1 MKSTKQTMKE
11 KPCFLYI
18 DDEPI
23 TSYREV
29 IKKISSKDNKEKE
42 SALKTI
48 LGSMVNDDNYPQDLM
63 INVIH
68 HLTIVDD
75 INIKKLLFLF
85 WEVIDKHKPDGS
97 MKDEI
102 ILLCNGIRKDLD
114 SPNEYIRGRTLRLL
128 TKLPYKEILEN
139 VKAAVFENIKH
150 AHAYVR
156 SNAIM
161 CILSFIDNFGVDIVP
176 DSLPDDLKDIIL
188 KDNDTAT
195 RRNAYVLYSRISPME
210 SLSLTQEIMEN
221 NEISELGDLF
231 ALCIVENLRKLNK
244 IFPQRSSNFIH
255 LLLEL
260 SVHKSHSVLFE
271 IGSLLLEISSNPNV
285 VSSAVNILCSLLHE
299 ERDNNTLIIILKKL
313 YGIKNRHGEI
323 LQEQILTFANLINL
337 NYAIELRKLSFE
349 LIDELITES
358 TITQVFDKFINI
370 FTQLNSV
377 NESEFTIDLKNS
389 MLKCMLK
396 NIIKFP
402 QIDKMY
408 SLFVLEKNLTFK
420 KDKLYVYNQIK
431 SIRELFTVYSK
442 KDDEKCQNIIKE
454 MLNKIIKLFEEI
466 DQYEIME
473 TCIWILANYSTELS
487 LLKQTFDLI
496 MKNLGDLDFEN
507 YENENIL
514 QNIDEN
520 NNKSDSS
527 KRTITKTVVLPDGTY
542 GTVTEVLDVKE
553 IKKQKEIKYLRKF
566 LLETTFYFSA
576 NLVSGLTNI
585 IFKMKKLEFDK
596 YNIYYFNTINII
608 CSILKMKSKL
618 VYKDPDNTNHIQM
631 CLKFLLT
638 NNDTIYEEWNQYMQ
652 KYENSLK
659 IEQDKSKKE
668 EEQLYL
674 KKNKDFINN
683 QPDDFISFRHCK
695 MYDPDNFDVEDD
707 DNILNINKNTNLEKD
722 NDDDNIDEQN
732 SLLNSLSFGTNRET
746 SNKKR
751 RFIEVLSGSEDPLF
765 VESVVNIYTF
775 DLSIEFTIK
784 NKSKNALQNV
794 SLQLFVPKEFSIIE
808 KPPIF
813 NLEPNETVHVR
824 SSVKF
829 TKTINA
835 YIFGQISFNNFKGEN
850 SFLHLSG
857 LFIELLSTHK
867 ENISDLDFRKNWND
881 YTWEHNVMIVSRKKS
896 FSECI
901 KELMKGLKMTLV
913 FPKSIDLI
921 NDDYP
926 FMVANLFAKTKLGE
940 NALVNI
946 SVEKSKDNKIIGT
959 CVIRSKTKDFMTGL
973 GEKIKALIS

>member
-1 MKSTKQTMKE
+1 MKE
-11 KPCFLYI
+11 KPCYLYI

-23 TSYREV
+23 TSYRDV
-29 IKKISSKDNKEKE
+29 TKKIASKEFPEKGE
-42 SALKTI
+42 GLKTI

-63 INVIH
+63 MNVIH
-68 HLTIVDD
+68 NLTIVDD

-85 WEVIDKHKPDGS
+85 WEVIDKHKPDGT

-102 ILLCNGIRKDLD
+102 ILVCNGIRKDLD

-150 AHAYVR
+150 SHPYVR

-161 CILSFIDNFGVDIVP
+161 CVLSFIDNFGVDIVP

-244 IFPQRSSNFIH
+244 IFPQRSSTFIH

-299 ERDNNTLIIILKKL
+299 ERDNNTLIIIIKKL
-313 YGIKNRHGEI
+313 YAIKNRHGEI

-358 TITQVFDKFINI
+358 TITQVFDKFMVI

-377 NESEFTIDLKNS
+377 NESEYTIDLKNS

-402 QIDKMY
+402 NIDKMY
-408 SLFVLEKNLTFK
+408 PLFVLEKNLTFK
-420 KDKLYVYNQIK
+420 KDKLYVYSQIN
-431 SIRELFTVYSK
+431 SIKELFLVYSK
-442 KDDEKCQNIIKE
+442 NEIILKE
-454 MLNKIIKLFEEI
+454 MLNKIIKMFEEI

-473 TCIWILANYSTELS
+473 TCIWILANYSSELI

-496 MKNLGDLDFEN
+496 MKNLGDLDFEYFN
-507 YENENIL
+507 ENENIL
-514 QNIDEN
+514 ENNDEN
-520 NNKSDSS
+520 NIKNDNG

-542 GTVTEVLDVKE
+542 GTVTEVLDIKE

-576 NLVSGLTNI
+576 NLVSALTNI
-585 IFKMKKLEFDK
+585 IFKMKKLNFDK
-596 YNIYYFNTINII
+596 YKVYYYNTINII
-608 CSILKMKSKL
+608 CSILKMNSKL

-659 IEQDKSKKE
+659 LAQDKSKLE
-668 EEQLYL
+668 EELSL
-674 KKNKDFINN
+674 KKNKDFKNN

-695 MYDPDNFDVEDD
+695 MYDPDNFEVDDD
-707 DNILNINKNTNLEKD
+707 DNININKNSNIENEDDEENKED
-722 NDDDNIDEQN
+722 NSIN
-732 SLLNSLSFGTNRET
+732 SLNFGNNRET

-751 RFIEVLSGSEDPLF
+751 RFIEVLSGTEDPLF

-784 NKSKNALQNV
+784 NRSKNSLQNV
-794 SLQLFVPKEFSIIE
+794 SLQLFVPKEFSVIE
-808 KPPIF
+808 KPPVF
-813 NLEPNETVHVR
+813 SLEPNETVHVR

-850 SFLHLSG
+850 SFMHLSG
-857 LFIELLSTHK
+857 LFIELLSTYK

-881 YTWEHNVMIVSRKKS
+881 YTWEHNVMIVSRKNS
-896 FSECI
+896 FSQCI
-901 KELMKGLKMTLV
+901 NELIKGLKMTLV
-913 FPKSIDLI
+913 FPKTLEMI

-926 FMVANLFAKTKLGE
+926 FMVANLYAKTKLGE

-973 GEKIKALIS
+973 GEKIKAIIS

>member
-1 MKSTKQTMKE
+1 MKSTRQTMKE
-11 KPCFLYI
+11 KPCYLYI
-18 DDEPI
+18 DEEPI
-23 TSYREV
+23 TSYRDV
-29 IKKISSKDNKEKE
+29 IKKISSKEIPEKE
-42 SALKTI
+42 EALKEI

-75 INIKKLLFLF
+75 INVKKLLFLF

-102 ILLCNGIRKDLD
+102 ILVCNGIRKDLD

-139 VKAAVFENIKH
+139 VKAAVFDNIKH
-150 AHAYVR
+150 THPYVK

-176 DSLPDDLKDIIL
+176 DSLPDDLKDIIV
-188 KDNDTAT
+188 KDTDTAT

-244 IFPQRSSNFIH
+244 IFPQKSSTFIH

-271 IGSLLLEISSNPNV
+271 IGSLLLEISSNPNI

-349 LIDELITES
+349 LIDELISES
-358 TITQVFDKFINI
+358 TITHVFDKFINI

-402 QIDKMY
+402 EIDKLY
-408 SLFVLEKNLTFK
+408 PLFVLEKNLTFK
-420 KDKLYVYNQIK
+420 KDKLYVYGQIN

-473 TCIWILANYSTELS
+473 TCIWSLANYSNELP
-487 LLKQTFDLI
+487 LLKQTFDLV
-496 MKNLGDLDFEN
+496 MKNLGDLDFER
-507 YENENIL
+507 ENDEIVENP
-514 QNIDEN
+514 EESGS
-520 NNKSDSS
+520 KSDNT
-527 KRTITKTVVLPDGTY
+527 KKTITKTVVLPDGTY
-542 GTVTEVLDVKE
+542 GTVTQILDVKE
-553 IKKQKEIKYLRKF
+553 IKKQKEIKYLRRF

-585 IFKMKKLEFDK
+585 IFKMKKLGFDK
-596 YNIYYFNTINII
+596 YNIYYFNAINII
-608 CSILKMKSKL
+608 CSILKMNSKL

-659 IEQDKSKKE
+659 IAQDQTKKE
-668 EEQLYL
+668 EELVL
-674 KKNKDFINN
+674 KKNKDFKNN

-695 MYDPDNFDVEDD
+695 MYDPDNFDVDD
-707 DNILNINKNTNLEKD
+707 DDTLNTKNKNLE
-722 NDDDNIDEQN
+722 NDDEEDNIEEQN
-732 SLLNSLSFGTNRET
+732 SIFNSITFGSNRET
-746 SNKKR
+746 SSKKR
-751 RFIEVLSGSEDPLF
+751 RFIEVLSGTEDPLF

-784 NKSKNALQNV
+784 NRSKNALQNV

-808 KPPIF
+808 KPPVF
-813 NLEPNETVHVR
+813 SLEPNETVHVR
-824 SSVKF
+824 SCVKF
-829 TKTINA
+829 TKTVNA

-850 SFLHLSG
+850 SFMHLSG
-857 LFIELLSTHK
+857 LFIELLSTYK

-901 KELMKGLKMTLV
+901 NELIKGLKMTLV
-913 FPKSIDLI
+913 FPKTIDLI
-921 NDDYP
+921 NDEYP
-926 FMVANLFAKTKLGE
+926 FMVANLFAKTRLGE

>member
-1 MKSTKQTMKE
+1 MKSTKQTMKD
-11 KPCFLYI
+11 KPCYLYI

-23 TSYREV
+23 TSYRDV
-29 IKKISSKDNKEKE
+29 IKNISSKEIPEKE
-42 SALKTI
+42 EGLKTI

-85 WEVIDKHKPDGS
+85 WEVIDKHKSDGS

-102 ILLCNGIRKDLD
+102 ILVCNGIRKDLD

-139 VKAAVFENIKH
+139 VKAAVFDNIKH
-150 AHAYVR
+150 THPYVR

-210 SLSLTQEIMEN
+210 SLSLTEEIMEN

-244 IFPQRSSNFIH
+244 IFPQRSSTFIH

-271 IGSLLLEISSNPNV
+271 IGSLLLDISSNPNI

-313 YGIKNRHGEI
+313 YGIKNRHSEI

-358 TITQVFDKFINI
+358 TITQVFDKFMNI
-370 FTQLNSV
+370 FTQLNSI
-377 NESEFTIDLKNS
+377 NETEYTIDLKNS

-396 NIIKFP
+396 NIIKYP
-402 QIDKMY
+402 EIDKMY
-408 SLFVLEKNLTFK
+408 CLFILEKNLTFK
-420 KDKLYVYNQIK
+420 KDKLYVYSQIN
-431 SIRELFTVYSK
+431 SIKELFTVYSK

-454 MLNKIIKLFEEI
+454 MLLKIIKIFEEI
-466 DQYEIME
+466 EQYEIME
-473 TCIWILANYSTELS
+473 TCIWILANYSNELP

-496 MKNLGDLDFEN
+496 MKNLGDLDFEY
-507 YENENIL
+507 YENISNME
-514 QNIDEN
+514 NIDEN
-520 NNKSDSS
+520 VAKTDNS

-542 GTVTEVLDVKE
+542 GTVTQVLDIKE

-585 IFKMKKLEFDK
+585 IFKMKKLGFDK

-608 CSILKMKSKL
+608 CSILKMNSKL

-652 KYENSLK
+652 NYEKSLK
-659 IEQDKSKKE
+659 IAQDQTKKE
-668 EEQLYL
+668 EEELTL
-674 KKNKDFINN
+674 KKNKDFKHN

-695 MYDPDNFDVEDD
+695 MYDPDNFDVDEDD
-707 DNILNINKNTNLEKD
+707 NMNIKKNASTES
-722 NDDDNIDEQN
+722 DDEEENIDTEN
-732 SLLNSLSFGTNRET
+732 SLLNSLSFGTSREA

-751 RFIEVLSGSEDPLF
+751 RFIEVLSGTEDPLF

-784 NKSKNALQNV
+784 NRSKNALQNV

-813 NLEPNETVHVR
+813 NLEPNETVNVR

-829 TKTINA
+829 AKTINA

-850 SFLHLSG
+850 SFMHLSG
-857 LFIELLSTHK
+857 LFIELLSTYK

-881 YTWEHNVMIVSRKKS
+881 YTWEHNVMIVSRKKNYT
-896 FSECI
+896 ECI
-901 KELMKGLKMTLV
+901 NELVKGLKMTLV

-926 FMVANLFAKTKLGE
+926 FFVSNLFAKTRLGE

>member
-1 MKSTKQTMKE
+1 MKSTRQTMKE
-11 KPCFLYI
+11 KPCYLYI
-18 DDEPI
+18 DEEPI
-23 TSYREV
+23 TSYRDV
-29 IKKISSKDNKEKE
+29 IKKISSKEIPEKE
-42 SALKTI
+42 EALKEI

-75 INIKKLLFLF
+75 INVKKLLFLF

-102 ILLCNGIRKDLD
+102 ILVCNGLRKDLD

-139 VKAAVFENIKH
+139 VKAAVFDNIKH
-150 AHAYVR
+150 SHPYVK

-161 CILSFIDNFGVDIVP
+161 CILSFIDNFGEDIVP
-176 DSLPDDLKDIIL
+176 DSLPDDLKDIIV
-188 KDNDTAT
+188 KDTDTAT

-244 IFPQRSSNFIH
+244 IFPQKSSTFIH

-271 IGSLLLEISSNPNV
+271 IGSLLLEISSNPNI

-349 LIDELITES
+349 LIDELISES

-402 QIDKMY
+402 EIDKLY
-408 SLFVLEKNLTFK
+408 PLFVLEKNLTFK
-420 KDKLYVYNQIK
+420 KDKLYVYGQIN

-473 TCIWILANYSTELS
+473 TCIWSLANYSNELP
-487 LLKQTFDLI
+487 LLKQTFDLV
-496 MKNLGDLDFEN
+496 MKNLGDLDFER
-507 YENENIL
+507 ENDEIADNPEENGS
-514 QNIDEN
+514 
-520 NNKSDSS
+520 KSDST
-527 KRTITKTVVLPDGTY
+527 KKTITKTVVLPDGTY
-542 GTVTEVLDVKE
+542 GTVTQILDVKE
-553 IKKQKEIKYLRKF
+553 IKKQKEIKYLRRF

-585 IFKMKKLEFDK
+585 IFKMKKLGFDK
-596 YNIYYFNTINII
+596 YNIYYFNAINII
-608 CSILKMKSKL
+608 CSILKMNSKL

-659 IEQDKSKKE
+659 IAQDQTKKE
-668 EEQLYL
+668 EELVL
-674 KKNKDFINN
+674 KKNKDFKNN

-695 MYDPDNFDVEDD
+695 MYDPDNFDVDD
-707 DNILNINKNTNLEKD
+707 DDTLNTKNKNLE
-722 NDDDNIDEQN
+722 NDDEEDNIEEQN
-732 SLLNSLSFGTNRET
+732 SIFNSISFGSNRET
-746 SNKKR
+746 SSKKR
-751 RFIEVLSGSEDPLF
+751 RFIEVLSGTEDPLF

-784 NKSKNALQNV
+784 NRSKNALQNV

-808 KPPIF
+808 KPPVF
-813 NLEPNETVHVR
+813 SLEPNEIVHVR

-829 TKTINA
+829 TKTVNA

-850 SFLHLSG
+850 SFMHLSG
-857 LFIELLSTHK
+857 LFIELLSTYK

-901 KELMKGLKMTLV
+901 NELIKGLKMTLV
-913 FPKSIDLI
+913 FPKTVDLI
-921 NDDYP
+921 NDEYP
-926 FMVANLFAKTKLGE
+926 FMVANLFAKTRLGE

>member
-11 KPCFLYI
+11 KPCYLYI
-18 DDEPI
+18 EDEPI
-23 TSYREV
+23 TSYRDV
-29 IKKISSKDNKEKE
+29 IKKISSKEIPEKE
-42 SALKTI
+42 EALKEI

-102 ILLCNGIRKDLD
+102 ILVCNGIRKDLD

-139 VKAAVFENIKH
+139 VKAAVFDNIKH
-150 AHAYVR
+150 THPYVR

-161 CILSFIDNFGVDIVP
+161 CVLSFIDNFGVDIVP
-176 DSLPDDLKDIIL
+176 DSLPDDLKEIIL

-231 ALCIVENLRKLNK
+231 ALCIVENLRKLSK
-244 IFPQRSSNFIH
+244 IFPQRSSTFIH

-271 IGSLLLEISSNPNV
+271 IGSLLLEISSNPNI

-349 LIDELITES
+349 LIDELISES
-358 TITQVFDKFINI
+358 SITQVFDKFINI

-402 QIDKMY
+402 KIDKLY
-408 SLFVLEKNLTFK
+408 PLFVLEKNLTFK
-420 KDKLYVYNQIK
+420 KDKLYVYNQIN

-442 KDDEKCQNIIKE
+442 KDDEKCQSIIKE
-454 MLNKIIKLFEEI
+454 MLNKIIKMFEEI

-473 TCIWILANYSTELS
+473 TCIWILANYSGELP

-496 MKNLGDLDFEN
+496 MKNLGDLDFER
-507 YENENIL
+507 ESDEIL
-514 QNIDEN
+514 ESSDEN
-520 NNKSDSS
+520 LPKSDNNK
-527 KRTITKTVVLPDGTY
+527 KTITKTVVLPDGTY
-542 GTVTEVLDVKE
+542 GTVTEILDVKE
-553 IKKQKEIKYLRKF
+553 IKKQKEMKYLRKF

-576 NLVSGLTNI
+576 NLVSGITNI
-585 IFKMKKLEFDK
+585 IFKMKKLGFDK
-596 YNIYYFNTINII
+596 YNIYYFNAINII
-608 CSILKMKSKL
+608 CSILKMNSKV

-659 IEQDKSKKE
+659 IAQDQTKKE
-668 EEQLYL
+668 EEELVL
-674 KKNKDFINN
+674 KKNKDFKNN

-695 MYDPDNFDVEDD
+695 MYDPDNFDVDDDDTMNTKKNINLEDEAEDD
-707 DNILNINKNTNLEKD
+707 NMDDHNSILNALT
-722 NDDDNIDEQN
+722 
-732 SLLNSLSFGTNRET
+732 FGSNRET
-746 SNKKR
+746 STKKR
-751 RFIEVLSGSEDPLF
+751 RFIEVISGTEDPLF

-784 NKSKNALQNV
+784 NRSKNALQNV
-794 SLQLFVPKEFSIIE
+794 SLQIFVPKEFSIIE

-850 SFLHLSG
+850 SFMHLSG
-857 LFIELLSTHK
+857 LFIELLSTYK

-881 YTWEHNVMIVSRKKS
+881 YTWEHNVMIVSRKS
-896 FSECI
+896 CFSECI
-901 KELMKGLKMTLV
+901 NELIKGLKMTLV
-913 FPKSIDLI
+913 FPKTIDLI
-921 NDDYP
+921 NDEYP
-926 FMVANLFAKTKLGE
+926 FMVANLFAKTRLGE

>member
-1 MKSTKQTMKE
+1 MKSSKQSMKE
-11 KPCFLYI
+11 KPCYLYI
-18 DDEPI
+18 DEEPLS
-23 TSYREV
+23 SYRDV
-29 IKKISSKDNKEKE
+29 LKKISSKVIPDKQE
-42 SALKTI
+42 ALQTV
-48 LGSMVNDDNYPQDLM
+48 LGSMVNDDNYPEDLM

-75 INIKKLLFLF
+75 IKIKKMLFLF
-85 WEVIDKHKPDGS
+85 WEVIDKHKPDGT

-139 VKAAVFENIKH
+139 VKAAVFDNIKH
-150 AHAYVR
+150 VHPYVR

-161 CILSFIDNFGVDIVP
+161 CVLSFIDNFGVDIVP
-176 DSLPDDLKDIIL
+176 DSLPDDLKEIIL
-188 KDNDTAT
+188 KDTDTAT

-244 IFPQRSSNFIH
+244 IFPQKSSNFIH

-313 YGIKNRHGEI
+313 YNIKNRHGEI

-337 NYAIELRKLSFE
+337 NYAVELRNLSFK

-358 TITQVFDKFINI
+358 TITQVFDKFMNI

-377 NESEFTIDLKNS
+377 NESEFTIELKSS

-402 QIDKMY
+402 KIDKMY
-408 SLFVLEKNLTFK
+408 ILFVLEKNITFK
-420 KDKLYVYNQIK
+420 KDKLFVYSQISTIK
-431 SIRELFTVYSK
+431 QLFTLYNKSE
-442 KDDEKCQNIIKE
+442 DENSILILNE
-454 MLNKIIKLFEEI
+454 MLKKIIKLFEEI

-473 TCIWILANYSTELS
+473 TCIWILANYSKDVP
-487 LLKQTFDLI
+487 LLQQSFDLI
-496 MKNLGDLDFEN
+496 LKNLGDLNFEFL
-507 YENENIL
+507 EEELTLEKMDSDI
-514 QNIDEN
+514 IN
-520 NNKSDSS
+520 NDSA
-527 KRTITKTVVLPDGTY
+527 KRTVTKTVILPDGTY
-542 GTVTEVLDVKE
+542 GTVTEILDVKE
-553 IKKQKEIKYLRKF
+553 IKKQKEFKYLRKF
-566 LLETTFYFSA
+566 ILETSFYFSA
-576 NLVSGLTNI
+576 NLVSALTNI
-585 IFKMKKLEFDK
+585 IFKMNKLKFDK
-596 YNIYYFNTINII
+596 FKIYYFNTLNII
-608 CSILKMKSKL
+608 CAILKMNSKL
-618 VYKDPDNTNHIQM
+618 IYKDPDNTNHIKM
-631 CLKFLLT
+631 CLKFLLS
-638 NNDTIYEEWNQYMQ
+638 NNNTIYDEWNSYMQ
-652 KYENSLK
+652 KYEKQLK
-659 IEQDKSKKE
+659 LAQDQTKLEQELSNIKSK
-668 EEQLYL
+668 
-674 KKNKDFINN
+674 DFKNN

-695 MYDPDNFDVEDD
+695 IYDPDNPDLGEDESD
-707 DNILNINKNTNLEKD
+707 MNLINKQNVEINDELFNTN
-722 NDDDNIDEQN
+722 
-732 SLLNSLSFGTNRET
+732 SSSRE
-746 SNKKR
+746 SDNKKR
-751 RFIEVLSGSEDPLF
+751 RFVEVLSGTEDPLF
-765 VESVVNIYTF
+765 VEAEVNIYTY

-813 NLEPNETVHVR
+813 TLEPNETVHVR

-850 SFLHLSG
+850 SFMHLSG
-857 LFIELLSTHK
+857 LFIELLSTYK
-867 ENISDLDFRKNWND
+867 ENISDLDFRKNWSD
-881 YTWEHNVMIVSRKKS
+881 YTWEHNVMIVSRKKK
-896 FSECI
+896 FSECVN
-901 KELMKGLKMTLV
+901 ELIKGLNMTLV
-913 FPKSIDLI
+913 SPKTIEMI
-921 NDDYP
+921 NDEFP
-926 FMVANLFAKTKLGE
+926 FMVCNLYAKTKLGE
-940 NALVNI
+940 NALVNL
-946 SVEKSKDNKIIGT
+946 SVERSKDNKIIGS
-959 CVIRSKTKDFMTGL
+959 CFIRSKTKDFMTGL
-973 GEKIKALIS
+973 GEKIKALVS

>member
-1 MKSTKQTMKE
+1 MKE
-11 KPCFLYI
+11 KPCYLYI

-23 TSYREV
+23 TSYRDV
-29 IKKISSKDNKEKE
+29 TKKIASKEFPEKE
-42 SALKTI
+42 EGLKTI

-63 INVIH
+63 MNVIH
-68 HLTIVDD
+68 NLTIVDD

-85 WEVIDKHKPDGS
+85 WEVIDKHKPDGT

-102 ILLCNGIRKDLD
+102 ILVCNGIRKDLD

-128 TKLPYKEILEN
+128 TKMPYKEILEN

-150 AHAYVR
+150 SHPYVR

-161 CILSFIDNFGVDIVP
+161 CVLSFIDNFGVDIVP

-244 IFPQRSSNFIH
+244 IFPQRSSTFIH

-299 ERDNNTLIIILKKL
+299 ERDNNTLIIIMKKL

-337 NYAIELRKLSFE
+337 NYAIELRKLSFD

-358 TITQVFDKFINI
+358 TITQVFDKFMVI

-377 NESEFTIDLKNS
+377 NESEYTIDLKNN

-402 QIDKMY
+402 NLDKMY
-408 SLFVLEKNLTFK
+408 PLFVLEKNLTFK
-420 KDKLYVYNQIK
+420 KDKLYVYSQIN
-431 SIRELFTVYSK
+431 SIKELFLGYSK
-442 KDDEKCQNIIKE
+442 NEIILKE
-454 MLNKIIKLFEEI
+454 MLNKIIKMFEEI

-473 TCIWILANYSTELS
+473 TCIWILANYSSELA

-496 MKNLGDLDFEN
+496 MKNLGDLDFEFFN
-507 YENENIL
+507 ENENIL
-514 QNIDEN
+514 EN
-520 NNKSDSS
+520 NDESNGKNDNG

-542 GTVTEVLDVKE
+542 GTVTEVLDIKE

-576 NLVSGLTNI
+576 NLVSALTNI
-585 IFKMKKLEFDK
+585 IFKMKKLNFDK
-596 YNIYYFNTINII
+596 YKVYYYNTINII
-608 CSILKMKSKL
+608 CSILKMNSKL
-618 VYKDPDNTNHIQM
+618 VYKDPDNTNHIQI

-659 IEQDKSKKE
+659 LAQDKSKLDE
-668 EEQLYL
+668 ELSL
-674 KKNKDFINN
+674 KKNKDFKNN

-695 MYDPDNFDVEDD
+695 MYDPDNFEVDDD
-707 DNILNINKNTNLEKD
+707 DNINTNKNSNIE
-722 NDDDNIDEQN
+722 NDDDEENKEDN
-732 SLLNSLSFGTNRET
+732 SLNSLNFGNNRET

-751 RFIEVLSGSEDPLF
+751 RFIEVLSGTEDPLF

-784 NKSKNALQNV
+784 NRSKNSLQNV
-794 SLQLFVPKEFSIIE
+794 SLQLFVPKEFSVIE
-808 KPPIF
+808 KPPVF
-813 NLEPNETVHVR
+813 SLEPNETVHVR

-850 SFLHLSG
+850 SFMHLSG
-857 LFIELLSTHK
+857 LFIELLSTYK

-881 YTWEHNVMIVSRKKS
+881 YTWEHNVMIVSRKNN
-896 FSECI
+896 FSQCI
-901 KELMKGLKMTLV
+901 NELIKGLKMTLV
-913 FPKSIDLI
+913 FPKTLEMI

-926 FMVANLFAKTKLGE
+926 FMVANLYAKTKLGE

-973 GEKIKALIS
+973 GEKIKAIIS

>member
-1 MKSTKQTMKE
+1 MKSSKQSMKE
-11 KPCFLYI
+11 KPCYLYI
-18 DDEPI
+18 DEEPLS
-23 TSYREV
+23 SYRDV
-29 IKKISSKDNKEKE
+29 LKKISSKVISDKQD
-42 SALKTI
+42 ALQTV
-48 LGSMVNDDNYPQDLM
+48 LGSMVNDDNYPEDLM

-75 INIKKLLFLF
+75 IKIKKMLFLF
-85 WEVIDKHKPDGS
+85 WEVIDKHKPDGT

-139 VKAAVFENIKH
+139 VKAAVFDNIKH
-150 AHAYVR
+150 VHPYVR

-161 CILSFIDNFGVDIVP
+161 CVLSFIDNFGVDIVP
-176 DSLPDDLKDIIL
+176 DSLPDDLKEIIL
-188 KDNDTAT
+188 KDTDTAT

-244 IFPQRSSNFIH
+244 IFPQKSSNFIR

-313 YGIKNRHGEI
+313 YNIKNRHGEI

-337 NYAIELRKLSFE
+337 NYAVELRNLSFK

-358 TITQVFDKFINI
+358 TITQVFDKFMNI

-377 NESEFTIDLKNS
+377 NESEFTIELKSS

-402 QIDKMY
+402 KIDKMY
-408 SLFVLEKNLTFK
+408 ILFVLEKNITFK
-420 KDKLYVYNQIK
+420 KDKLFVYSQISTIK
-431 SIRELFTVYSK
+431 QLFTVYNKSE
-442 KDDEKCQNIIKE
+442 DENSILILNE
-454 MLNKIIKLFEEI
+454 MLKKIIKLFEEI

-473 TCIWILANYSTELS
+473 TCIWILANYSKDVP
-487 LLKQTFDLI
+487 LLQQSFDLI
-496 MKNLGDLDFEN
+496 LKNLGDLNFEFL
-507 YENENIL
+507 EEELTLEKMDSDI
-514 QNIDEN
+514 IN
-520 NNKSDSS
+520 NDSA
-527 KRTITKTVVLPDGTY
+527 KRTVTKTVILPDGTY
-542 GTVTEVLDVKE
+542 GTVTEILDVKE
-553 IKKQKEIKYLRKF
+553 IKKQKEFKYLRKF
-566 LLETTFYFSA
+566 ILETSFYFSA
-576 NLVSGLTNI
+576 NLVSALTNI
-585 IFKMKKLEFDK
+585 IFKMNKLKFDK
-596 YNIYYFNTINII
+596 FKIYYFNTLNII
-608 CSILKMKSKL
+608 CAILKMNSKL
-618 VYKDPDNTNHIQM
+618 IYKDPDNTNHIKM
-631 CLKFLLT
+631 CLKFLLS
-638 NNDTIYEEWNQYMQ
+638 NNNTIYDEWNSYMQ
-652 KYENSLK
+652 KYEKQLK
-659 IEQDKSKKE
+659 LAQDQTKLEQELSNIKSK
-668 EEQLYL
+668 
-674 KKNKDFINN
+674 DFKNN

-695 MYDPDNFDVEDD
+695 IYDPDNPDLGEDESD
-707 DNILNINKNTNLEKD
+707 MNLINKQNVEINDELFNTN
-722 NDDDNIDEQN
+722 
-732 SLLNSLSFGTNRET
+732 SSSRE
-746 SNKKR
+746 SDNKKR
-751 RFIEVLSGSEDPLF
+751 RFVEVLSGTEDPLF
-765 VESVVNIYTF
+765 VEAEVNIYTY

-813 NLEPNETVHVR
+813 TLEPNETVHVR

-850 SFLHLSG
+850 SFIHLSG
-857 LFIELLSTHK
+857 LFIELLSTYK
-867 ENISDLDFRKNWND
+867 ENISDLDFRKNWSD
-881 YTWEHNVMIVSRKKS
+881 YTWEHNVMIVSRKKK
-896 FSECI
+896 FSECVN
-901 KELMKGLKMTLV
+901 ELIKGLNMTLV
-913 FPKSIDLI
+913 SPKTIEMI
-921 NDDYP
+921 NDEFP
-926 FMVANLFAKTKLGE
+926 FMVCNLYAKTKLGE
-940 NALVNI
+940 NALVNL
-946 SVEKSKDNKIIGT
+946 SVERSKDNKIIGS
-959 CVIRSKTKDFMTGL
+959 CFIRSKTKDFMTGL
-973 GEKIKALIS
+973 GEKIKALVS

>member
-1 MKSTKQTMKE
+1 MKSSKQSMKE
-11 KPCFLYI
+11 KPCYLYI
-18 DDEPI
+18 DEEPLS
-23 TSYREV
+23 SYRDV
-29 IKKISSKDNKEKE
+29 LKKISSKVIPDKQD
-42 SALKTI
+42 ALKTV
-48 LGSMVNDDNYPQDLM
+48 LGSMVNDDNYPEDLM

-75 INIKKLLFLF
+75 IKIKKMLFLF
-85 WEVIDKHKPDGS
+85 WEVIDKHKPDGT

-139 VKAAVFENIKH
+139 VKAAVFDNIKH
-150 AHAYVR
+150 VHPYVR

-161 CILSFIDNFGVDIVP
+161 CVLSFIDNFGVDIVP
-176 DSLPDDLKDIIL
+176 DSLPDDLKEIIL
-188 KDNDTAT
+188 KDTDTAT

-244 IFPQRSSNFIH
+244 IFPQKSSNFIH

-313 YGIKNRHGEI
+313 YNIKNRHGEI

-337 NYAIELRKLSFE
+337 NYAVELRNLSFK

-358 TITQVFDKFINI
+358 TITQVFDKFMNI

-377 NESEFTIDLKNS
+377 NESEFTIELKSS

-402 QIDKMY
+402 KIDKMY
-408 SLFVLEKNLTFK
+408 ILFVLEKNITFK
-420 KDKLYVYNQIK
+420 KDKLFVYSQISTIK
-431 SIRELFTVYSK
+431 QLFTVYNKSE
-442 KDDEKCQNIIKE
+442 DENSILILNE
-454 MLNKIIKLFEEI
+454 MLKKIIKLFEEI

-473 TCIWILANYSTELS
+473 TCIWILANYSKDVP
-487 LLKQTFDLI
+487 LLQQSFDLI
-496 MKNLGDLDFEN
+496 LKNLGDLNFEFL
-507 YENENIL
+507 EEELTLEKMDSDI
-514 QNIDEN
+514 IN
-520 NNKSDSS
+520 NDSA
-527 KRTITKTVVLPDGTY
+527 KRTVTKTVILPDGTY
-542 GTVTEVLDVKE
+542 GTVTEILDVKE
-553 IKKQKEIKYLRKF
+553 IKKQKEFKYLRKF
-566 LLETTFYFSA
+566 ILETSFYFSA
-576 NLVSGLTNI
+576 NLVSALTNI
-585 IFKMKKLEFDK
+585 IFKMNKLKFDK
-596 YNIYYFNTINII
+596 FKIYYFNTLNII
-608 CSILKMKSKL
+608 CAILKMNSKL
-618 VYKDPDNTNHIQM
+618 IYKDPDNTNHIKM
-631 CLKFLLT
+631 CLKFLLS
-638 NNDTIYEEWNQYMQ
+638 NNNTIYGEWNSYMQ
-652 KYENSLK
+652 KYEKQLK
-659 IEQDKSKKE
+659 LAQDQTKLEQELSNIKSK
-668 EEQLYL
+668 
-674 KKNKDFINN
+674 DFKNN

-695 MYDPDNFDVEDD
+695 IYDPDNPDLGEDESD
-707 DNILNINKNTNLEKD
+707 MNLINKQNVEINDELFNTN
-722 NDDDNIDEQN
+722 
-732 SLLNSLSFGTNRET
+732 SSSRE
-746 SNKKR
+746 SDNKKR
-751 RFIEVLSGSEDPLF
+751 RFVEVLSGTEDPLF
-765 VESVVNIYTF
+765 VEAEVNIYTY

-813 NLEPNETVHVR
+813 TLEPNETVHVR

-850 SFLHLSG
+850 SFMHLSG
-857 LFIELLSTHK
+857 LFIELLSTYK
-867 ENISDLDFRKNWND
+867 ENISDLDFRKNWSD
-881 YTWEHNVMIVSRKKS
+881 YTWEHNVMIVSRKKK
-896 FSECI
+896 FSECVN
-901 KELMKGLKMTLV
+901 ELIKGLNMTLV
-913 FPKSIDLI
+913 SPKTIEMI
-921 NDDYP
+921 NDEFP
-926 FMVANLFAKTKLGE
+926 FMVCNLYAKTKLGE
-940 NALVNI
+940 NALVNL
-946 SVEKSKDNKIIGT
+946 SVERSKDNKIIGS
-959 CVIRSKTKDFMTGL
+959 CFIRSKTKDFMTGL
-973 GEKIKALIS
+973 GEKIKALVS

>member
-1 MKSTKQTMKE
+1 MKSTRQTMKE
-11 KPCFLYI
+11 KPCYLYI
-18 DDEPI
+18 DEEPI
-23 TSYREV
+23 TSYRDV
-29 IKKISSKDNKEKE
+29 IKKISSKEIPEKE
-42 SALKTI
+42 EALKEI

-75 INIKKLLFLF
+75 INVKKLLFLF

-102 ILLCNGIRKDLD
+102 ILVCNGLRKDLD

-139 VKAAVFENIKH
+139 VKAAVFDNIKH
-150 AHAYVR
+150 SHPYVK

-176 DSLPDDLKDIIL
+176 DSLSDDLKDIIV
-188 KDNDTAT
+188 KDTDTAT

-244 IFPQRSSNFIH
+244 IFPQKSSTFIH

-271 IGSLLLEISSNPNV
+271 IGSLLLEISSNPNI

-349 LIDELITES
+349 LIDELISES

-402 QIDKMY
+402 EIDKLY
-408 SLFVLEKNLTFK
+408 PLFVLEKNLTFK
-420 KDKLYVYNQIK
+420 KDKLYVYGQIN

-473 TCIWILANYSTELS
+473 TCIWSLANYSNELP
-487 LLKQTFDLI
+487 LLKQTFDLV
-496 MKNLGDLDFEN
+496 MKNLGDLDFER
-507 YENENIL
+507 ENDEIADNPEENGS
-514 QNIDEN
+514 
-520 NNKSDSS
+520 KSDST
-527 KRTITKTVVLPDGTY
+527 KKTITKTVVLPDGTY
-542 GTVTEVLDVKE
+542 GTVTQILDVKE
-553 IKKQKEIKYLRKF
+553 IKKQKEIKYLRRF

-585 IFKMKKLEFDK
+585 IFKMKKLGFDK
-596 YNIYYFNTINII
+596 YNIYYFNAINII
-608 CSILKMKSKL
+608 CSILKMNSKL

-659 IEQDKSKKE
+659 IAQDQTKKE
-668 EEQLYL
+668 EELVL
-674 KKNKDFINN
+674 KKNKDFKNN

-695 MYDPDNFDVEDD
+695 MYDPDNFDVDD
-707 DNILNINKNTNLEKD
+707 DDTLNTKNKNLE
-722 NDDDNIDEQN
+722 NDDEEDNIEDQN
-732 SLLNSLSFGTNRET
+732 SIFNSISFGSNRET
-746 SNKKR
+746 SSKKR
-751 RFIEVLSGSEDPLF
+751 RFIEVLSGTEDPLF

-784 NKSKNALQNV
+784 NRSKNALQNV

-808 KPPIF
+808 KPPVF
-813 NLEPNETVHVR
+813 SLEPNEIVHVR

-829 TKTINA
+829 TKTVNA

-850 SFLHLSG
+850 SFMHLSG
-857 LFIELLSTHK
+857 LFIELLSTYK

-901 KELMKGLKMTLV
+901 NELIKGLKMTLV
-913 FPKSIDLI
+913 FPKTVDLI
-921 NDDYP
+921 NDEYP
-926 FMVANLFAKTKLGE
+926 FMVANLFAKTRLGE

>member
-1 MKSTKQTMKE
+1 MKSTRQTMKE
-11 KPCFLYI
+11 KPCYLYI
-18 DDEPI
+18 DEEPI
-23 TSYREV
+23 TSYRDV
-29 IKKISSKDNKEKE
+29 IKKISSKEIPEKE
-42 SALKTI
+42 EALKEI

-75 INIKKLLFLF
+75 INVKKLLFLF

-102 ILLCNGIRKDLD
+102 ILVCNGIRKDLD

-139 VKAAVFENIKH
+139 VKAAVFDNIKH
-150 AHAYVR
+150 THPYVK

-176 DSLPDDLKDIIL
+176 DSLPDDLKDIIV
-188 KDNDTAT
+188 KDTDTAT

-244 IFPQRSSNFIH
+244 IFPQKSSTFIH

-271 IGSLLLEISSNPNV
+271 IGSLLLEISSNPNI

-349 LIDELITES
+349 LIDELISES

-402 QIDKMY
+402 EIDKLY
-408 SLFVLEKNLTFK
+408 PLFVLEKNLTFK
-420 KDKLYVYNQIK
+420 KDKLYVYGQIN

-473 TCIWILANYSTELS
+473 TCIWSLANYSNELP
-487 LLKQTFDLI
+487 LLKQTFDLV
-496 MKNLGDLDFEN
+496 MKNLGDLDFER
-507 YENENIL
+507 ENDEIVENP
-514 QNIDEN
+514 EESGS
-520 NNKSDSS
+520 KSDNT
-527 KRTITKTVVLPDGTY
+527 KKTITKTVVLPDGTY
-542 GTVTEVLDVKE
+542 GTVTQILDVKE
-553 IKKQKEIKYLRKF
+553 IKKQKEIKYLRRF

-585 IFKMKKLEFDK
+585 IFKMKKLGFDK
-596 YNIYYFNTINII
+596 YNIYYFNAINII
-608 CSILKMKSKL
+608 CSILKMNSKL

-659 IEQDKSKKE
+659 IAQDQTKKE
-668 EEQLYL
+668 EELVL
-674 KKNKDFINN
+674 KKNKDFKNN

-695 MYDPDNFDVEDD
+695 MYDPDNFDVDD
-707 DNILNINKNTNLEKD
+707 DDTLNTKNKNLE
-722 NDDDNIDEQN
+722 NDDEEDNIEDQN
-732 SLLNSLSFGTNRET
+732 SIFNSITFGSNRET
-746 SNKKR
+746 SSKKR
-751 RFIEVLSGSEDPLF
+751 RFIEVLSGTEDPLF

-784 NKSKNALQNV
+784 NRSKNALQNV

-808 KPPIF
+808 KPPVF
-813 NLEPNETVHVR
+813 SLEPNETVHVR
-824 SSVKF
+824 SCVKF
-829 TKTINA
+829 TKTVNA

-850 SFLHLSG
+850 SFMHLSG
-857 LFIELLSTHK
+857 LFIELLSTYK

-901 KELMKGLKMTLV
+901 NELIKGLKMTLV
-913 FPKSIDLI
+913 FPKTIDLI
-921 NDDYP
+921 NDEYP
-926 FMVANLFAKTKLGE
+926 FMVANLFAKTRLGE

>member
-1 MKSTKQTMKE
+1 MKSTRQTMKE
-11 KPCFLYI
+11 KPCYLYI
-18 DDEPI
+18 DEEPI
-23 TSYREV
+23 TSYRDV
-29 IKKISSKDNKEKE
+29 IKKISSKEIPEKE
-42 SALKTI
+42 EALKEI

-75 INIKKLLFLF
+75 INVKKLLFLF

-102 ILLCNGIRKDLD
+102 ILVCNGLRKDLD

-139 VKAAVFENIKH
+139 VKAAVFDNIKH
-150 AHAYVR
+150 THPYVK

-161 CILSFIDNFGVDIVP
+161 CILSFIDNFGEDIVP
-176 DSLPDDLKDIIL
+176 DSLPDDLKDIIV
-188 KDNDTAT
+188 KDTDTAT

-244 IFPQRSSNFIH
+244 IFPQKSSTFIH

-271 IGSLLLEISSNPNV
+271 IGSLLLEISSNPNI

-349 LIDELITES
+349 LIDELISES

-402 QIDKMY
+402 EIDKLY
-408 SLFVLEKNLTFK
+408 PLFVLEKNLTFK
-420 KDKLYVYNQIK
+420 KDKLYVYGQIN

-473 TCIWILANYSTELS
+473 TCIWSLANYSNELP
-487 LLKQTFDLI
+487 LLKQTFDLV
-496 MKNLGDLDFEN
+496 MKNLGDLDFER
-507 YENENIL
+507 ENDEIADNPEENGS
-514 QNIDEN
+514 
-520 NNKSDSS
+520 KSDST
-527 KRTITKTVVLPDGTY
+527 KKTITKTVVLPDGTY
-542 GTVTEVLDVKE
+542 GTVTQILDVKE
-553 IKKQKEIKYLRKF
+553 IKKQKEIKYLRRF

-585 IFKMKKLEFDK
+585 IFKMKKLGFDK
-596 YNIYYFNTINII
+596 YNIYYFNAINII
-608 CSILKMKSKL
+608 CSILKMNSKL

-659 IEQDKSKKE
+659 IAQDQTKKE
-668 EEQLYL
+668 EELVL
-674 KKNKDFINN
+674 KKNKDFKNN

-695 MYDPDNFDVEDD
+695 MYDPDNFDVDD
-707 DNILNINKNTNLEKD
+707 DDTLNTKNKNLE
-722 NDDDNIDEQN
+722 NDDEEDNIEEQN
-732 SLLNSLSFGTNRET
+732 SIFNSISFGSNRET
-746 SNKKR
+746 SSKKR
-751 RFIEVLSGSEDPLF
+751 RFIEVLSGTEDPLF

-784 NKSKNALQNV
+784 NRSKNALQNV

-808 KPPIF
+808 KPPVF
-813 NLEPNETVHVR
+813 SLEPNEIVHVR

-829 TKTINA
+829 TKTVNA

-850 SFLHLSG
+850 SFMHLSG
-857 LFIELLSTHK
+857 LFIELLSTYK

-901 KELMKGLKMTLV
+901 NELIKGLKMTLV
-913 FPKSIDLI
+913 FPKTVDLI
-921 NDDYP
+921 NDEYP
-926 FMVANLFAKTKLGE
+926 FMVANLFAKTRLGE

>member
-1 MKSTKQTMKE
+1 MKE
-11 KPCFLYI
+11 KPCYLYI

-23 TSYREV
+23 TSYRDV
-29 IKKISSKDNKEKE
+29 TKKIASKEFPEKE
-42 SALKTI
+42 EGLKTI

-63 INVIH
+63 MNVIH
-68 HLTIVDD
+68 NLTIVDD

-85 WEVIDKHKPDGS
+85 WEVIDKHKPDGT

-102 ILLCNGIRKDLD
+102 ILVCNGIRKDLD

-150 AHAYVR
+150 SHPYVR

-161 CILSFIDNFGVDIVP
+161 CVLSFIDNFGVDIVP

-244 IFPQRSSNFIH
+244 IFPQRSSTFIH

-299 ERDNNTLIIILKKL
+299 ERDNNTLIIIIKKL
-313 YGIKNRHGEI
+313 YAIKNRHGEI

-358 TITQVFDKFINI
+358 TITQVFDKFMVI

-377 NESEFTIDLKNS
+377 NESEYTIDLKNS

-402 QIDKMY
+402 NIDKMY
-408 SLFVLEKNLTFK
+408 PLFVLEKNLTFK
-420 KDKLYVYNQIK
+420 KDKLYVYSQIN
-431 SIRELFTVYSK
+431 SIKELFLVYSK
-442 KDDEKCQNIIKE
+442 NEIILKE
-454 MLNKIIKLFEEI
+454 MLNKIIKMFEEI

-473 TCIWILANYSTELS
+473 TCIWILANYSSELI

-496 MKNLGDLDFEN
+496 MKNLGDLDFEYFN
-507 YENENIL
+507 ENENIL
-514 QNIDEN
+514 ENNDEN
-520 NNKSDSS
+520 NIKNDNG

-542 GTVTEVLDVKE
+542 GTVTEVLDIKE

-576 NLVSGLTNI
+576 NLVSALTNI
-585 IFKMKKLEFDK
+585 IFKMKKLNFDK
-596 YNIYYFNTINII
+596 YKVYYYNTINII
-608 CSILKMKSKL
+608 CSILKMNSKL

-659 IEQDKSKKE
+659 LAQDKSKLE
-668 EEQLYL
+668 EELSL
-674 KKNKDFINN
+674 KKNKDFKNN

-695 MYDPDNFDVEDD
+695 MYDPDNFEVDDD
-707 DNILNINKNTNLEKD
+707 DNININKNSNIENEDDEENKED
-722 NDDDNIDEQN
+722 NPIN
-732 SLLNSLSFGTNRET
+732 SLNFGNNRET

-751 RFIEVLSGSEDPLF
+751 RFIEVLSGTEDPLF

-784 NKSKNALQNV
+784 NRSKNSLQNV
-794 SLQLFVPKEFSIIE
+794 SLQLFVPKEFSVIE
-808 KPPIF
+808 KPPVF
-813 NLEPNETVHVR
+813 SLEPNETVHVR

-850 SFLHLSG
+850 SFMHLSG
-857 LFIELLSTHK
+857 LFIELLSTYK

-881 YTWEHNVMIVSRKKS
+881 YTWEHNVMIVSRKNS
-896 FSECI
+896 FSQCI
-901 KELMKGLKMTLV
+901 NELIKGLKMTLV
-913 FPKSIDLI
+913 FPKTLEMI

-926 FMVANLFAKTKLGE
+926 FMVANLYAKTKLGE

-973 GEKIKALIS
+973 GEKIKAIIS

>member
-1 MKSTKQTMKE
+1 MKE
-11 KPCFLYI
+11 KPCYLYI

-23 TSYREV
+23 TSYRDV
-29 IKKISSKDNKEKE
+29 TKKIASKEFPEKE
-42 SALKTI
+42 EGLKTI

-63 INVIH
+63 MNVIH
-68 HLTIVDD
+68 NLTIVDD

-85 WEVIDKHKPDGS
+85 WEVIDKHKPDGT

-102 ILLCNGIRKDLD
+102 ILVCNGIRKDLD

-150 AHAYVR
+150 SHPYVR

-161 CILSFIDNFGVDIVP
+161 CVLSFIDNFGVDIVP

-244 IFPQRSSNFIH
+244 IFPQRSSTFIH

-299 ERDNNTLIIILKKL
+299 ERDNNTLIIIMKKL

-337 NYAIELRKLSFE
+337 NYAIELRKLSFD

-358 TITQVFDKFINI
+358 TITQVFDKFMVI

-377 NESEFTIDLKNS
+377 NESEYTIDLKNS

-402 QIDKMY
+402 NIDKMY
-408 SLFVLEKNLTFK
+408 PLFVLEKNLTFK
-420 KDKLYVYNQIK
+420 KDKLYVYSQIN
-431 SIRELFTVYSK
+431 SIKELFLVYSK
-442 KDDEKCQNIIKE
+442 NEIILKE
-454 MLNKIIKLFEEI
+454 MLNKIIKMFEEI

-473 TCIWILANYSTELS
+473 TCIWILANYSSELI

-496 MKNLGDLDFEN
+496 MKNLGDLDFEYFN
-507 YENENIL
+507 ENENIL
-514 QNIDEN
+514 ENNDEN
-520 NNKSDSS
+520 NIKNDNG

-542 GTVTEVLDVKE
+542 GTVTEVLDIKE

-576 NLVSGLTNI
+576 NLVSALTNI
-585 IFKMKKLEFDK
+585 IFKMKKLNFDK
-596 YNIYYFNTINII
+596 YKVYYYNTINII
-608 CSILKMKSKL
+608 CSILKMNSKL

-659 IEQDKSKKE
+659 LAQDKSKLDE
-668 EEQLYL
+668 ELSL
-674 KKNKDFINN
+674 KKNKDFKSN

-695 MYDPDNFDVEDD
+695 MYDPDNFEVDDD
-707 DNILNINKNTNLEKD
+707 DNININKNSNIE
-722 NDDDNIDEQN
+722 NDDDEENKEDNSIN
-732 SLLNSLSFGTNRET
+732 SLTFGNNRET

-751 RFIEVLSGSEDPLF
+751 RFIEVLSGTEDPLF
-765 VESVVNIYTF
+765 VESIVNIYTF

-784 NKSKNALQNV
+784 NRSKNSLQNV
-794 SLQLFVPKEFSIIE
+794 SLQLFVPKEFSVIE
-808 KPPIF
+808 KPPVF
-813 NLEPNETVHVR
+813 SLEPNETVHVR

-850 SFLHLSG
+850 SFMHLSG
-857 LFIELLSTHK
+857 LFIELLSTYK

-881 YTWEHNVMIVSRKKS
+881 YTWEHNVMIVSRKNN
-896 FSECI
+896 FSQCI
-901 KELMKGLKMTLV
+901 NELIKGLKMTLV
-913 FPKSIDLI
+913 FPKTLEMI

-926 FMVANLFAKTKLGE
+926 FMVANLYAKTKLGE

-973 GEKIKALIS
+973 GEKIKAIIS

>member
-1 MKSTKQTMKE
+1 MKSIKQTMKE
-11 KPCFLYI
+11 KPCYLYI
-18 DDEPI
+18 DEEPI
-23 TSYREV
+23 TSYRDV
-29 IKKISSKDNKEKE
+29 TKKIASKEFPEKE
-42 SALKTI
+42 EGLKTI

-63 INVIH
+63 MNVIH
-68 HLTIVDD
+68 NLTIVDD

-85 WEVIDKHKPDGS
+85 WEVIDKHKPDGT

-102 ILLCNGIRKDLD
+102 ILVCNGIRKDLD

-150 AHAYVR
+150 SHPYVR

-161 CILSFIDNFGVDIVP
+161 CVLSFIDNFGVDIVP

-244 IFPQRSSNFIH
+244 IFPQRSSTFIH

-299 ERDNNTLIIILKKL
+299 ERDNNTLIIIMKKL
-313 YGIKNRHGEI
+313 YAIKNRHGEI

-358 TITQVFDKFINI
+358 TITQVFDKFMVI

-377 NESEFTIDLKNS
+377 NESEHTIDLKNS

-402 QIDKMY
+402 NIDKMY
-408 SLFVLEKNLTFK
+408 PLFVLEKNLTFK
-420 KDKLYVYNQIK
+420 KDKLYVYSQIN
-431 SIRELFTVYSK
+431 SIKELFLVYSK
-442 KDDEKCQNIIKE
+442 NENILKE
-454 MLNKIIKLFEEI
+454 MLNKIIKIFEEI

-473 TCIWILANYSTELS
+473 TCIWILANYSSELA

-496 MKNLGDLDFEN
+496 MKNLGDLDFEYFN
-507 YENENIL
+507 ENENGL
-514 QNIDEN
+514 EN
-520 NNKSDSS
+520 NDESNVKSDSG

-542 GTVTEVLDVKE
+542 GTVTEVLDIKE

-576 NLVSGLTNI
+576 NLVSALTNI
-585 IFKMKKLEFDK
+585 IFKMKKLDFDK
-596 YNIYYFNTINII
+596 YKVYYYNTINII
-608 CSILKMKSKL
+608 CSILKMNSKL

-652 KYENSLK
+652 KYENTLK
-659 IEQDKSKKE
+659 LEQDKSKLE
-668 EEQLYL
+668 EELSL
-674 KKNKDFINN
+674 KKNKDFKNN

-695 MYDPDNFDVEDD
+695 MYDPDNFEVDDD
-707 DNILNINKNTNLEKD
+707 DNININRNNNIE
-722 NDDDNIDEQN
+722 NDDDEENKEDNSIN
-732 SLLNSLSFGTNRET
+732 SLNFGNNR

-751 RFIEVLSGSEDPLF
+751 RFIEVLSGTEDPLF

-784 NKSKNALQNV
+784 NRSKNALQNV
-794 SLQLFVPKEFSIIE
+794 SLQLFVPKEFSVIE
-808 KPPIF
+808 KPPVF
-813 NLEPNETVHVR
+813 SLEPNETVHVR

-850 SFLHLSG
+850 SFMHLSG
-857 LFIELLSTHK
+857 LFIELLSTYK

-881 YTWEHNVMIVSRKKS
+881 YTWEHNVMIVSRKNS
-896 FSECI
+896 FSQCI
-901 KELMKGLKMTLV
+901 NELIKGLKMTLV
-913 FPKSIDLI
+913 FPKTIEMI

-926 FMVANLFAKTKLGE
+926 FMVANLYAKTKLGE

-973 GEKIKALIS
+973 GEKIKAIIS

>member
-1 MKSTKQTMKE
+1 MKE
-11 KPCFLYI
+11 KPCYLYI

-23 TSYREV
+23 TSYRDV
-29 IKKISSKDNKEKE
+29 TKKIASKEFPEKE
-42 SALKTI
+42 EGLKTI

-63 INVIH
+63 MNVIH
-68 HLTIVDD
+68 NLTIVDD

-85 WEVIDKHKPDGS
+85 WEVIDKHKPDGT

-102 ILLCNGIRKDLD
+102 ILVCNGIRKDLD

-150 AHAYVR
+150 SHPYVR

-244 IFPQRSSNFIH
+244 IFPQRSSTFIH

-299 ERDNNTLIIILKKL
+299 ERDNNTLIIIMKKL
-313 YGIKNRHGEI
+313 YAIKNRHGEI

-358 TITQVFDKFINI
+358 TITQVFDKFMVI

-377 NESEFTIDLKNS
+377 NESEYTIDLKNS

-402 QIDKMY
+402 NIDKMY
-408 SLFVLEKNLTFK
+408 PLFVLEKNLTFK
-420 KDKLYVYNQIK
+420 KDKLYVYSQIN
-431 SIRELFTVYSK
+431 SIKQLFLVYSNN
-442 KDDEKCQNIIKE
+442 EIILKE
-454 MLNKIIKLFEEI
+454 MLNKIIKMFEEI

-473 TCIWILANYSTELS
+473 TCIWILANYSSELS

-496 MKNLGDLDFEN
+496 MKNLGDLDFEYFN
-507 YENENIL
+507 ENENIL
-514 QNIDEN
+514 ENNDEN
-520 NNKSDSS
+520 NTKNDNG

-542 GTVTEVLDVKE
+542 GTVTEILDIKE

-576 NLVSGLTNI
+576 NLVSALTNI
-585 IFKMKKLEFDK
+585 IFKMKKLNFDK
-596 YNIYYFNTINII
+596 YKVYYYNTINII
-608 CSILKMKSKL
+608 CSILKMNSKL

-659 IEQDKSKKE
+659 LEQDKSKLE
-668 EEQLYL
+668 EELSL
-674 KKNKDFINN
+674 KKNKDFKNN

-695 MYDPDNFDVEDD
+695 MYDPDNFEVDDD
-707 DNILNINKNTNLEKD
+707 DNININKNSNLE
-722 NDDDNIDEQN
+722 NDDEEESKEDNSIN
-732 SLLNSLSFGTNRET
+732 SLNFGNNRET

-751 RFIEVLSGSEDPLF
+751 RFIEVLSGTEDPLF

-784 NKSKNALQNV
+784 NRSKNSLQNV

-808 KPPIF
+808 KPPVF
-813 NLEPNETVHVR
+813 SLEPNETVHVR

-850 SFLHLSG
+850 SFMHLSG
-857 LFIELLSTHK
+857 LFIELLSTYK

-881 YTWEHNVMIVSRKKS
+881 YTWEHNVMIVSRKNN
-896 FSECI
+896 FSQCI
-901 KELMKGLKMTLV
+901 NELIKGLKMTLV
-913 FPKSIDLI
+913 FPKTLEMI

-926 FMVANLFAKTKLGE
+926 FMVANLYAKTKLGE

-973 GEKIKALIS
+973 GEKIKAIIS

>member
-1 MKSTKQTMKE
+1 MKSSKQSMKE
-11 KPCFLYI
+11 KPCYLYI
-18 DDEPI
+18 DEEPLS
-23 TSYREV
+23 SYRDV
-29 IKKISSKDNKEKE
+29 LKKISSKVISDKQD
-42 SALKTI
+42 ALKTV
-48 LGSMVNDDNYPQDLM
+48 LGSMVNDDNYPEDLM

-75 INIKKLLFLF
+75 IKIKKMLFLF
-85 WEVIDKHKPDGS
+85 WEVIDKHKPDGT

-139 VKAAVFENIKH
+139 VKAAVFDNIKH
-150 AHAYVR
+150 VHPYVR

-161 CILSFIDNFGVDIVP
+161 CVLSFIDNFGVDIVP
-176 DSLPDDLKDIIL
+176 DSLPDDLKEIIL
-188 KDNDTAT
+188 KDTDTAT

-244 IFPQRSSNFIH
+244 IFPQKSSNFIH

-313 YGIKNRHGEI
+313 YNIKNRHGEI

-337 NYAIELRKLSFE
+337 NYAVELRNLSFK

-358 TITQVFDKFINI
+358 TITQVFDKFMNI

-377 NESEFTIDLKNS
+377 NESEFTIELKSS

-402 QIDKMY
+402 KIDKMY
-408 SLFVLEKNLTFK
+408 ILFVLEKNITFK
-420 KDKLYVYNQIK
+420 KDKLFVYSQISTIK
-431 SIRELFTVYSK
+431 QLFTVYNKSE
-442 KDDEKCQNIIKE
+442 DENSILILNE
-454 MLNKIIKLFEEI
+454 MLKKIIKLFEEI

-473 TCIWILANYSTELS
+473 TCIWILANYSKDVP
-487 LLKQTFDLI
+487 LLQQSFDLI
-496 MKNLGDLDFEN
+496 LKNLGDLNFEFL
-507 YENENIL
+507 EEELTLEKMDSDI
-514 QNIDEN
+514 IN
-520 NNKSDSS
+520 NDSA
-527 KRTITKTVVLPDGTY
+527 KRTVTKTVILPDGTY
-542 GTVTEVLDVKE
+542 GTVTEILDVKE
-553 IKKQKEIKYLRKF
+553 IKKQKEFKYLRKF
-566 LLETTFYFSA
+566 ILETSFYFSA
-576 NLVSGLTNI
+576 NLVSALTNI
-585 IFKMKKLEFDK
+585 IFKMNKLKFDK
-596 YNIYYFNTINII
+596 FKIYYFNTLNII
-608 CSILKMKSKL
+608 CAILKMNSKL
-618 VYKDPDNTNHIQM
+618 IYKDPDNTNHIKM
-631 CLKFLLT
+631 CLKFLLS
-638 NNDTIYEEWNQYMQ
+638 NNNTIYDEWNSYMQ
-652 KYENSLK
+652 KYEKQLK
-659 IEQDKSKKE
+659 LAQDQTKLEQELSNIKSK
-668 EEQLYL
+668 
-674 KKNKDFINN
+674 DFKNN

-695 MYDPDNFDVEDD
+695 IYDPDNPDLGEDESD
-707 DNILNINKNTNLEKD
+707 MNLINKQNVEINDELFNTN
-722 NDDDNIDEQN
+722 
-732 SLLNSLSFGTNRET
+732 SSSRE
-746 SNKKR
+746 SDNKKR
-751 RFIEVLSGSEDPLF
+751 RFVEVLSGTEDPLF
-765 VESVVNIYTF
+765 VEAEVNIYTY

-813 NLEPNETVHVR
+813 TLEPNETVHVR

-850 SFLHLSG
+850 SFIHLSG
-857 LFIELLSTHK
+857 LFIELLSTYK
-867 ENISDLDFRKNWND
+867 ENISDLDFRKNWSD
-881 YTWEHNVMIVSRKKS
+881 YTWEHNVMIVSRKKK
-896 FSECI
+896 FSECVN
-901 KELMKGLKMTLV
+901 ELIKGLNMTLV
-913 FPKSIDLI
+913 SPKTIEMI
-921 NDDYP
+921 NDEFP
-926 FMVANLFAKTKLGE
+926 FMVCNLYAKTKLGE
-940 NALVNI
+940 NALVNL
-946 SVEKSKDNKIIGT
+946 SVERT
-959 CVIRSKTKDFMTGL
+959 
-973 GEKIKALIS
+973 

>member
-1 MKSTKQTMKE
+1 MKSSKQSMKE
-11 KPCFLYI
+11 KPCYLYI
-18 DDEPI
+18 DEEPLS
-23 TSYREV
+23 SYRDV
-29 IKKISSKDNKEKE
+29 LKKISSKVIPDKQD
-42 SALKTI
+42 ALQTV
-48 LGSMVNDDNYPQDLM
+48 LGSMVNDDNYPEDLM

-75 INIKKLLFLF
+75 IKIKKMLFLF
-85 WEVIDKHKPDGS
+85 WEVIDKHKPDGT

-139 VKAAVFENIKH
+139 VKAAVFDNIKH
-150 AHAYVR
+150 VHPYVR

-161 CILSFIDNFGVDIVP
+161 CVLSFIDNFGVDIVP
-176 DSLPDDLKDIIL
+176 DSLPDDLKEIIL
-188 KDNDTAT
+188 KDTDTAT

-244 IFPQRSSNFIH
+244 IFPQKSSNFIH

-313 YGIKNRHGEI
+313 YNIKNRHGEI

-337 NYAIELRKLSFE
+337 NYAVELRNLSFK

-358 TITQVFDKFINI
+358 TITQVFDKFMNI

-377 NESEFTIDLKNS
+377 NESEFTIELKSS

-402 QIDKMY
+402 KIDKMY
-408 SLFVLEKNLTFK
+408 ILFVLEKNITFK
-420 KDKLYVYNQIK
+420 KDKLFVYSQISTIK
-431 SIRELFTVYSK
+431 QLFTVYNQSE
-442 KDDEKCQNIIKE
+442 DENSILILNE
-454 MLNKIIKLFEEI
+454 MLKKIIKLFEEI

-473 TCIWILANYSTELS
+473 TCIWILANYSKDVP
-487 LLKQTFDLI
+487 LLQQSFDLI
-496 MKNLGDLDFEN
+496 LKNLGDLNFEFL
-507 YENENIL
+507 EEELTLEKMDSDI
-514 QNIDEN
+514 IN
-520 NNKSDSS
+520 NDSA
-527 KRTITKTVVLPDGTY
+527 KRTVTKTVILPDGTY
-542 GTVTEVLDVKE
+542 GTVTEILDVKE
-553 IKKQKEIKYLRKF
+553 IKKQKEFKYLRKF
-566 LLETTFYFSA
+566 ILETSFYFSA
-576 NLVSGLTNI
+576 NLVSALTNI
-585 IFKMKKLEFDK
+585 IFKMNKLKFDK
-596 YNIYYFNTINII
+596 FKIYYFNTLNII
-608 CSILKMKSKL
+608 CAILKMNSKL
-618 VYKDPDNTNHIQM
+618 IYKDPDNTNHIKM
-631 CLKFLLT
+631 CLKFLLS
-638 NNDTIYEEWNQYMQ
+638 NNNTIYDEWNSYMQ
-652 KYENSLK
+652 KYEKQLK
-659 IEQDKSKKE
+659 LAQDQTKLEQELSNIKSK
-668 EEQLYL
+668 
-674 KKNKDFINN
+674 DFKNN

-695 MYDPDNFDVEDD
+695 IYDPDNPDLGEDESDMNLINNQNVE
-707 DNILNINKNTNLEKD
+707 INDELFNTN
-722 NDDDNIDEQN
+722 
-732 SLLNSLSFGTNRET
+732 SSSRE
-746 SNKKR
+746 SDNKKR
-751 RFIEVLSGSEDPLF
+751 RFVEVLSGTEDPLF
-765 VESVVNIYTF
+765 VEAEVNIYTY

-813 NLEPNETVHVR
+813 TLEPNETVHVR

-850 SFLHLSG
+850 SFIHLSG
-857 LFIELLSTHK
+857 LFIELLSTYK
-867 ENISDLDFRKNWND
+867 ENISDLDFRKNWSD
-881 YTWEHNVMIVSRKKS
+881 YTWEHNVMIVSRKKK
-896 FSECI
+896 FSECVN
-901 KELMKGLKMTLV
+901 ELIKGLNMTLV
-913 FPKSIDLI
+913 SPKTIEMI
-921 NDDYP
+921 NDEFP
-926 FMVANLFAKTKLGE
+926 FMVCNLYAKTKLGE
-940 NALVNI
+940 NALVNL
-946 SVEKSKDNKIIGT
+946 SVERSKDNKIIGS
-959 CVIRSKTKDFMTGL
+959 CFIRSKTKDFMTGL
-973 GEKIKALIS
+973 GEKIKALVS

>member
-1 MKSTKQTMKE
+1 MKSSKQTMKE
-11 KPCFLYI
+11 KPCYLYI
-18 DDEPI
+18 DEEPL
-23 TSYREV
+23 TSYRDV
-29 IKKISSKDNKEKE
+29 LKKISSKVIPDKEE
-42 SALKTI
+42 ALKTV
-48 LGSMVNDDNYPQDLM
+48 LGSMVNDDNYPEDLM

-75 INIKKLLFLF
+75 IKIKKLLFLF
-85 WEVIDKHKPDGS
+85 WEVIDKHKPDGT

-139 VKAAVFENIKH
+139 VKAAVFDNIKH
-150 AHAYVR
+150 VHSYVR

-161 CILSFIDNFGVDIVP
+161 CVLSFIDNFGVDIVP
-176 DSLPDDLKDIIL
+176 DSLPDDLKEIIL

-221 NEISELGDLF
+221 NEITELGDLF

-244 IFPQRSSNFIH
+244 IFPQKSSNFIH

-285 VSSAVNILCSLLHE
+285 VSSAVNILCGLLHE

-313 YGIKNRHGEI
+313 YNIKSRHGEI

-337 NYAIELRKLSFE
+337 NYAVELRKLAFE
-349 LIDELITES
+349 LIDELINES
-358 TITQVFDKFINI
+358 SITQVFDKFMNI

-377 NESEFTIDLKNS
+377 NESEYTIELKNS

-396 NIIKFP
+396 NIIKYP
-402 QIDKMY
+402 KIDKVY
-408 SLFVLEKNLTFK
+408 SLFVLEKNISFK
-420 KDKLYVYNQIK
+420 KDKLYVYSQIN
-431 SIRELFTVYSK
+431 SIKQLFTVYNK
-442 KDDEKCQNIIKE
+442 PDDENSCLILNE
-454 MLNKIIKLFEEI
+454 MLKKIIKLFEEI

-473 TCIWILANYSTELS
+473 TCIWILANYSKELP
-487 LLKQTFDLI
+487 LLQQSFDLI
-496 MKNLGDLDFEN
+496 MKNLGDLNFEFFEDDTN
-507 YENENIL
+507 LDKKDSNI
-514 QNIDEN
+514 IS
-520 NNKSDSS
+520 SDSS
-527 KRTITKTVVLPDGTY
+527 KRTVTKTVILPDGTY

-566 LLETTFYFSA
+566 ILETSFYFSA
-576 NLVSGLTNI
+576 NLVSALTNI
-585 IFKMKKLEFDK
+585 IFKMNKLKFDK
-596 YNIYYFNTINII
+596 FKIYYFNTLNII
-608 CSILKMKSKL
+608 CAILKMNSKL
-618 VYKDPDNTNHIQM
+618 VYKDPDNTNHIKM

-638 NNDTIYEEWNQYMQ
+638 NNNTVYEEWNQYMQ
-652 KYENSLK
+652 KYENALK
-659 IEQDKSKKE
+659 MAQDQSKLEQELSQKK
-668 EEQLYL
+668 
-674 KKNKDFINN
+674 KKDFKNN

-695 MYDPDNFDVEDD
+695 VYDPDNPDVGEDD
-707 DNILNINKNTNLEKD
+707 ENISSNQSTNQEFSE
-722 NDDDNIDEQN
+722 EQF
-732 SLLNSLSFGTNRET
+732 SISRE
-746 SNKKR
+746 SDNKKL
-751 RFIEVLSGSEDPLF
+751 RFVEVLSGTEDPLF
-765 VESVVNIYTF
+765 VEAEVNIYTF

-813 NLEPNETVHVR
+813 TLEPNEIVHVR

-835 YIFGQISFNNFKGEN
+835 YIFGQITFNNFKGEN
-850 SFLHLSG
+850 SFMHLSG
-857 LFIELLSTHK
+857 LFIELLSTYK
-867 ENISDLDFRKNWND
+867 ENISDLDFRKNWSD
-881 YTWEHNVMIVSRKKS
+881 YTWEHNVMIVSRKKK
-896 FSECI
+896 FSECVN
-901 KELMKGLKMTLV
+901 ELIKGLNMTLV
-913 FPKSIDLI
+913 SPKTIDLI
-921 NDDYP
+921 NDEFP
-926 FMVANLFAKTKLGE
+926 FMVANLYAKTKLGE
-940 NALVNI
+940 NALVNL

-973 GEKIKALIS
+973 GEKIKALVS

>member
-1 MKSTKQTMKE
+1 MKSSKQSMKE
-11 KPCFLYI
+11 KPCYLYI
-18 DDEPI
+18 DEEPLS
-23 TSYREV
+23 SYRDV
-29 IKKISSKDNKEKE
+29 LKKISSKVIADKQE
-42 SALKTI
+42 ALQTV
-48 LGSMVNDDNYPQDLM
+48 LGSMVNDDNYPEDLM

-75 INIKKLLFLF
+75 IKIKKMLFLF
-85 WEVIDKHKPDGS
+85 WEVIDKHKPDGT

-139 VKAAVFENIKH
+139 VKAAVFDNIKH
-150 AHAYVR
+150 VHPYVR

-161 CILSFIDNFGVDIVP
+161 CVLSFIDNFGVDIVP
-176 DSLPDDLKDIIL
+176 DSLPDDLKEIIL
-188 KDNDTAT
+188 KDTDTAT

-244 IFPQRSSNFIH
+244 IFPQKSSNFIH

-313 YGIKNRHGEI
+313 YNIKNRHGEI

-337 NYAIELRKLSFE
+337 NYAVELRNLSFK

-358 TITQVFDKFINI
+358 TITQVFDKFMNI

-377 NESEFTIDLKNS
+377 NESEFTIELKSS

-402 QIDKMY
+402 KIDKMY
-408 SLFVLEKNLTFK
+408 ILFVLEKNITFK
-420 KDKLYVYNQIK
+420 KDKLFVYSQISTIK
-431 SIRELFTVYSK
+431 QLFTIYNKSE
-442 KDDEKCQNIIKE
+442 DENSILILNE
-454 MLNKIIKLFEEI
+454 MLKKIIKLFEEI

-473 TCIWILANYSTELS
+473 TCIWILANYSKDVP
-487 LLKQTFDLI
+487 LLQQSFDLI
-496 MKNLGDLDFEN
+496 LKNLGDLNFEFL
-507 YENENIL
+507 EEELTLEKMDSDI
-514 QNIDEN
+514 IN
-520 NNKSDSS
+520 NDSA
-527 KRTITKTVVLPDGTY
+527 KRTVTKTVILPDGTY
-542 GTVTEVLDVKE
+542 GTVTEILDVKE
-553 IKKQKEIKYLRKF
+553 IKKQKEFKYLRKF
-566 LLETTFYFSA
+566 ILETSFYFSA
-576 NLVSGLTNI
+576 NLVSALTNI
-585 IFKMKKLEFDK
+585 IFKMNKLKFDK
-596 YNIYYFNTINII
+596 FKIYYFNTLNII
-608 CSILKMKSKL
+608 CAILKMNSKL
-618 VYKDPDNTNHIQM
+618 IYKDPDNTNHIKM
-631 CLKFLLT
+631 CLKFLLS
-638 NNDTIYEEWNQYMQ
+638 NNNTIYDEWNSYMQ
-652 KYENSLK
+652 KYEKQLK
-659 IEQDKSKKE
+659 LAQDQTKLEQELSNIKSK
-668 EEQLYL
+668 
-674 KKNKDFINN
+674 DFKNN

-695 MYDPDNFDVEDD
+695 IYDPDNPDLGEDESD
-707 DNILNINKNTNLEKD
+707 MNLINKQNVEINDELFNTN
-722 NDDDNIDEQN
+722 
-732 SLLNSLSFGTNRET
+732 SSSRE
-746 SNKKR
+746 SDNKKR
-751 RFIEVLSGSEDPLF
+751 RFVEVLSGTEDPLF
-765 VESVVNIYTF
+765 VEAEVNIYTY

-813 NLEPNETVHVR
+813 TLEPNETVHVR

-850 SFLHLSG
+850 SFMHLSG
-857 LFIELLSTHK
+857 LFIELLSTYK
-867 ENISDLDFRKNWND
+867 ENISDLDFRKNWSD
-881 YTWEHNVMIVSRKKS
+881 YTWEHNVMIVSRKKK
-896 FSECI
+896 FSECVN
-901 KELMKGLKMTLV
+901 ELIKGLNMTLV
-913 FPKSIDLI
+913 SPKTIEMI
-921 NDDYP
+921 NDEFP
-926 FMVANLFAKTKLGE
+926 FMVCNLYAKTKLGE
-940 NALVNI
+940 NALVNL
-946 SVEKSKDNKIIGT
+946 SVERSKDNKIIGS
-959 CVIRSKTKDFMTGL
+959 CFIRSKTKDFMTGL
-973 GEKIKALIS
+973 GEKIKALVS

>member
-1 MKSTKQTMKE
+1 MKSIKQTMKE
-11 KPCFLYI
+11 KPCYLYI

-23 TSYREV
+23 TSYRDV
-29 IKKISSKDNKEKE
+29 TKKIASKEFPEKE
-42 SALKTI
+42 EGLKTI

-63 INVIH
+63 MNVIH
-68 HLTIVDD
+68 NLTIVDD

-85 WEVIDKHKPDGS
+85 WEVIDKHKPDGT

-102 ILLCNGIRKDLD
+102 ILVCNGIRKDLD

-150 AHAYVR
+150 SHPYVR

-161 CILSFIDNFGVDIVP
+161 CVLSFIDNFGVDIVP

-244 IFPQRSSNFIH
+244 IFPQRSSTFIH

-299 ERDNNTLIIILKKL
+299 ERDNNTLIIIIKKL
-313 YGIKNRHGEI
+313 YAIKNRHGEI

-358 TITQVFDKFINI
+358 TITQVFDKFMVI

-377 NESEFTIDLKNS
+377 NESEYTIDLKNS

-402 QIDKMY
+402 NIDKMY
-408 SLFVLEKNLTFK
+408 PLFVLEKNLTFK
-420 KDKLYVYNQIK
+420 KDKLYVYSQIN
-431 SIRELFTVYSK
+431 SIKELFLVYSK
-442 KDDEKCQNIIKE
+442 NEIILKE
-454 MLNKIIKLFEEI
+454 MLNKIIKMFEEI

-473 TCIWILANYSTELS
+473 TCIWILANYSSELI

-496 MKNLGDLDFEN
+496 MKNLGDLDFEYFN
-507 YENENIL
+507 ENENIL
-514 QNIDEN
+514 ENNDEN
-520 NNKSDSS
+520 NIKNDNG

-542 GTVTEVLDVKE
+542 GTVTEVLDIKE

-576 NLVSGLTNI
+576 NLVSALTNI
-585 IFKMKKLEFDK
+585 IFKMKKLNFDK
-596 YNIYYFNTINII
+596 YKVYYYNTINII
-608 CSILKMKSKL
+608 CSILKMNSKL

-659 IEQDKSKKE
+659 LAQDKSKLE
-668 EEQLYL
+668 EELSL
-674 KKNKDFINN
+674 KKNKDFKNN

-695 MYDPDNFDVEDD
+695 MYDPDNFEVDDD
-707 DNILNINKNTNLEKD
+707 DNININKNSNIENEDDEENKED
-722 NDDDNIDEQN
+722 NSIN
-732 SLLNSLSFGTNRET
+732 SLNFGNNRET

-751 RFIEVLSGSEDPLF
+751 RFIEVLSGTEDPLF

-784 NKSKNALQNV
+784 NRSKNSLQNV
-794 SLQLFVPKEFSIIE
+794 SLQLFVPKEFSVIE
-808 KPPIF
+808 KPPVF
-813 NLEPNETVHVR
+813 SLEPNETVHVR

-850 SFLHLSG
+850 SFMHLSG
-857 LFIELLSTHK
+857 LFIELLSTYK

-881 YTWEHNVMIVSRKKS
+881 YTWEHNVMIVSRKNS
-896 FSECI
+896 FSQCI
-901 KELMKGLKMTLV
+901 NELIKGLKMTLV
-913 FPKSIDLI
+913 FPKTLEMI

-926 FMVANLFAKTKLGE
+926 FMVANLYAKTKLGE

-973 GEKIKALIS
+973 GEKIKAIIS

>member
-1 MKSTKQTMKE
+1 MKSSKQSMKE
-11 KPCFLYI
+11 KPCYLYI
-18 DDEPI
+18 DEEPLS
-23 TSYREV
+23 SYRDV
-29 IKKISSKDNKEKE
+29 LKKISSKVIPDKQD
-42 SALKTI
+42 ALKTV
-48 LGSMVNDDNYPQDLM
+48 LGSMVNDDNYPEDLM

-75 INIKKLLFLF
+75 IKIKKMLFLF
-85 WEVIDKHKPDGS
+85 WEVIDKHKPDGT

-139 VKAAVFENIKH
+139 VKAAVFDNIKH
-150 AHAYVR
+150 VHPYVR

-161 CILSFIDNFGVDIVP
+161 CVLSFIDNFGVDIVP
-176 DSLPDDLKDIIL
+176 DSLPDDLKEIIL
-188 KDNDTAT
+188 KDTDTAT

-244 IFPQRSSNFIH
+244 IFPQKSSNFIH

-313 YGIKNRHGEI
+313 YNIKNRHGEI

-337 NYAIELRKLSFE
+337 NYAVELRNLSFK

-358 TITQVFDKFINI
+358 TITQVFDKFMNI

-377 NESEFTIDLKNS
+377 NESEFTIELKSS

-402 QIDKMY
+402 KIDKMY
-408 SLFVLEKNLTFK
+408 ILFVLEKNITFK
-420 KDKLYVYNQIK
+420 KDKLFVYSQISTIK
-431 SIRELFTVYSK
+431 QLFTVYNKSE
-442 KDDEKCQNIIKE
+442 DENSILILNE
-454 MLNKIIKLFEEI
+454 MLKKIIKLFEEI

-473 TCIWILANYSTELS
+473 TCIWILANYSKDVP
-487 LLKQTFDLI
+487 LLQQSFDLI
-496 MKNLGDLDFEN
+496 LKNLGDLNFEFL
-507 YENENIL
+507 EEELTLEKMDSDI
-514 QNIDEN
+514 IN
-520 NNKSDSS
+520 NDSA
-527 KRTITKTVVLPDGTY
+527 KRTVTKTVILPDGTY
-542 GTVTEVLDVKE
+542 GTVTEILDVKE
-553 IKKQKEIKYLRKF
+553 IKKQKEFKYLRKF
-566 LLETTFYFSA
+566 ILETSFYFSA
-576 NLVSGLTNI
+576 NLVSALTNI
-585 IFKMKKLEFDK
+585 IFKMNKLKFDK
-596 YNIYYFNTINII
+596 FKIYYFNTLNII
-608 CSILKMKSKL
+608 CAILKMNSKL
-618 VYKDPDNTNHIQM
+618 IYKDPDNTNHIKM
-631 CLKFLLT
+631 CLKFLLS
-638 NNDTIYEEWNQYMQ
+638 NNNTIYDEWNSYMQ
-652 KYENSLK
+652 KYEKQLK
-659 IEQDKSKKE
+659 LAQDQTKLEQELSNIKSK
-668 EEQLYL
+668 
-674 KKNKDFINN
+674 DFKNN

-695 MYDPDNFDVEDD
+695 IYDPDNPDLGEDESD
-707 DNILNINKNTNLEKD
+707 MNLINKQNVEINDELFNTN
-722 NDDDNIDEQN
+722 
-732 SLLNSLSFGTNRET
+732 SSSRE
-746 SNKKR
+746 SDNKKR
-751 RFIEVLSGSEDPLF
+751 RFVEVLSGTEDPLF
-765 VESVVNIYTF
+765 VEAEVNIYTY

-813 NLEPNETVHVR
+813 TLEPNETVHVR

-850 SFLHLSG
+850 SFMHLSG
-857 LFIELLSTHK
+857 LFIELLSTYK
-867 ENISDLDFRKNWND
+867 ENISDLDFRKNWSD
-881 YTWEHNVMIVSRKKS
+881 YTWEHNVMIVSRKKK
-896 FSECI
+896 FSECVN
-901 KELMKGLKMTLV
+901 ELIKGLNMTLV
-913 FPKSIDLI
+913 SPKTIEMI
-921 NDDYP
+921 NDEFP
-926 FMVANLFAKTKLGE
+926 FMVCNLYAKTKLGE
-940 NALVNI
+940 NALVNL
-946 SVEKSKDNKIIGT
+946 SVERSKDNKIIGS
-959 CVIRSKTKDFMTGL
+959 CFIRSKTKDFMTGL
-973 GEKIKALIS
+973 GEKIKALVS

>member
-1 MKSTKQTMKE
+1 MKSSKQSMKE
-11 KPCFLYI
+11 KPCYLYI
-18 DDEPI
+18 DEEPLS
-23 TSYREV
+23 SYRDV
-29 IKKISSKDNKEKE
+29 LKKISSKVIPDKQD
-42 SALKTI
+42 ALKTV
-48 LGSMVNDDNYPQDLM
+48 LGSMVNDDNYPEDLM

-75 INIKKLLFLF
+75 IKIKKMLFLF
-85 WEVIDKHKPDGS
+85 WEVIDKHKPDGT

-139 VKAAVFENIKH
+139 VKAAVFDNIKH
-150 AHAYVR
+150 VHPYVR

-161 CILSFIDNFGVDIVP
+161 CVLSFIDNFGVDIVP
-176 DSLPDDLKDIIL
+176 DSLPDDLKEIIL
-188 KDNDTAT
+188 KDTDTAT

-244 IFPQRSSNFIH
+244 IFPQKSSNFIH

-313 YGIKNRHGEI
+313 YNIKNRHGEI

-337 NYAIELRKLSFE
+337 NYAVELRNLSFK

-358 TITQVFDKFINI
+358 TITQVFDKFMNI

-377 NESEFTIDLKNS
+377 NESEFTIELKSS

-402 QIDKMY
+402 KIDKMY
-408 SLFVLEKNLTFK
+408 ILFVLEKNITFK
-420 KDKLYVYNQIK
+420 KDKLFVYSQISTIK
-431 SIRELFTVYSK
+431 QLFTVYNKSE
-442 KDDEKCQNIIKE
+442 DENSILILNE
-454 MLNKIIKLFEEI
+454 MLKKIIKLFEEI

-473 TCIWILANYSTELS
+473 TCIWILANYSKDVP
-487 LLKQTFDLI
+487 LLQQSFDLI
-496 MKNLGDLDFEN
+496 LKNLGDLNFEFL
-507 YENENIL
+507 EEELTLEKMDSDI
-514 QNIDEN
+514 IN
-520 NNKSDSS
+520 NDNA
-527 KRTITKTVVLPDGTY
+527 KRTVTKTVILPDGTY
-542 GTVTEVLDVKE
+542 GTVTEILDVKE
-553 IKKQKEIKYLRKF
+553 IKKQKEFKYLRKF
-566 LLETTFYFSA
+566 ILETSFYFSA
-576 NLVSGLTNI
+576 NLVSALTNI
-585 IFKMKKLEFDK
+585 IFKMNKLKFDK
-596 YNIYYFNTINII
+596 FKIYYFNTLNII
-608 CSILKMKSKL
+608 CAILKMNSKL
-618 VYKDPDNTNHIQM
+618 IYKDPDNTNHIKM
-631 CLKFLLT
+631 CLKFLLS
-638 NNDTIYEEWNQYMQ
+638 NNNTIYDEWNSYMQ
-652 KYENSLK
+652 KYEKQLK
-659 IEQDKSKKE
+659 LAQDQTKLEQELSNIKSK
-668 EEQLYL
+668 
-674 KKNKDFINN
+674 DFKNN

-695 MYDPDNFDVEDD
+695 IYDPDNPDLGEDESD
-707 DNILNINKNTNLEKD
+707 MNLINKQNVEINDELFNTN
-722 NDDDNIDEQN
+722 
-732 SLLNSLSFGTNRET
+732 SSSRE
-746 SNKKR
+746 SDNKKR
-751 RFIEVLSGSEDPLF
+751 RFVEVLSGTEDPLF
-765 VESVVNIYTF
+765 VEAEVNIYTY

-813 NLEPNETVHVR
+813 TLEPNETVHVR

-850 SFLHLSG
+850 SFMHLSG
-857 LFIELLSTHK
+857 LFIELLSTYK
-867 ENISDLDFRKNWND
+867 ENISDLDFRKNWSD
-881 YTWEHNVMIVSRKKS
+881 YTWEHNVMIVSRKKK
-896 FSECI
+896 FSECVN
-901 KELMKGLKMTLV
+901 ELIKGLNMTLV
-913 FPKSIDLI
+913 SPKTIEMI
-921 NDDYP
+921 NDEFP
-926 FMVANLFAKTKLGE
+926 FMVCNLYAKTKLGE
-940 NALVNI
+940 NALVNL
-946 SVEKSKDNKIIGT
+946 SVERSKDNKIIGS
-959 CVIRSKTKDFMTGL
+959 CFIRSKTKDFMTGL
-973 GEKIKALIS
+973 GEKIKALVS

>member
-1 MKSTKQTMKE
+1 MKSSKQSMKE
-11 KPCFLYI
+11 KPCYLYI
-18 DDEPI
+18 DEEPLS
-23 TSYREV
+23 SYRDV
-29 IKKISSKDNKEKE
+29 LKKISSKVISDKQD
-42 SALKTI
+42 ALQTV
-48 LGSMVNDDNYPQDLM
+48 LGSMVNDDNYPEDLM

-75 INIKKLLFLF
+75 IKIKKMLFLF
-85 WEVIDKHKPDGS
+85 WEVIDKHKPDGT

-139 VKAAVFENIKH
+139 VKAAVFDNIKH
-150 AHAYVR
+150 VHPYVR

-161 CILSFIDNFGVDIVP
+161 CVLSFIDNFGVDIVP
-176 DSLPDDLKDIIL
+176 DSLPDDLKEIIL
-188 KDNDTAT
+188 KDTDTAT

-244 IFPQRSSNFIH
+244 IFPQKSSNFIH

-313 YGIKNRHGEI
+313 YNIKNRHGEI

-337 NYAIELRKLSFE
+337 NYAVELRNLSFK

-358 TITQVFDKFINI
+358 TITQVFDKFMNI

-377 NESEFTIDLKNS
+377 NESEFTIELKSS

-402 QIDKMY
+402 KIDKMY
-408 SLFVLEKNLTFK
+408 ILFVLEKNITFK
-420 KDKLYVYNQIK
+420 KDKLFVYSQISTIK
-431 SIRELFTVYSK
+431 QLFTVYNKSE
-442 KDDEKCQNIIKE
+442 DENSILILNE
-454 MLNKIIKLFEEI
+454 MLKKIIKLFEEI

-473 TCIWILANYSTELS
+473 TCIWILANYSKDVP
-487 LLKQTFDLI
+487 LLQQSFDLI
-496 MKNLGDLDFEN
+496 LKNLGDLNFEFL
-507 YENENIL
+507 EEELTLEKMDSDI
-514 QNIDEN
+514 IN
-520 NNKSDSS
+520 NDSA
-527 KRTITKTVVLPDGTY
+527 KRTVTKTVILPDGTY
-542 GTVTEVLDVKE
+542 GTVTEILDVKE
-553 IKKQKEIKYLRKF
+553 IKKQKEFKYLRKF
-566 LLETTFYFSA
+566 ILETSFYFSA
-576 NLVSGLTNI
+576 NLVSALTNI
-585 IFKMKKLEFDK
+585 IFKMNKLKFDK
-596 YNIYYFNTINII
+596 FKIYYFNTLNII
-608 CSILKMKSKL
+608 CAILKMNSKL
-618 VYKDPDNTNHIQM
+618 IYKDPDNTNHIKM
-631 CLKFLLT
+631 CLKFLLS
-638 NNDTIYEEWNQYMQ
+638 NNNTIYDEWNSYMQ
-652 KYENSLK
+652 KYEKQLK
-659 IEQDKSKKE
+659 LAQDQTKLEQELSNIKSK
-668 EEQLYL
+668 
-674 KKNKDFINN
+674 DFKNN

-695 MYDPDNFDVEDD
+695 IYDPDNPDLGEDESD
-707 DNILNINKNTNLEKD
+707 MNLINKQNVEINDELFNTN
-722 NDDDNIDEQN
+722 
-732 SLLNSLSFGTNRET
+732 SSSRE
-746 SNKKR
+746 SDNKKR
-751 RFIEVLSGSEDPLF
+751 RFVEVLSGTEDPLF
-765 VESVVNIYTF
+765 VEAEVNIYTY

-813 NLEPNETVHVR
+813 TLEPNETVHVR

-850 SFLHLSG
+850 SFIHLSG
-857 LFIELLSTHK
+857 LFIELLSTYK
-867 ENISDLDFRKNWND
+867 ENISDLDFRKNWSD
-881 YTWEHNVMIVSRKKS
+881 YTWEHNVMIVSRKKK
-896 FSECI
+896 FSECVN
-901 KELMKGLKMTLV
+901 ELIKGLNMTLV
-913 FPKSIDLI
+913 SPKTIEMI
-921 NDDYP
+921 NDEFP
-926 FMVANLFAKTKLGE
+926 FMVCNLYAKTKLGE
-940 NALVNI
+940 NALVNL
-946 SVEKSKDNKIIGT
+946 SVERSKDNKIIGS
-959 CVIRSKTKDFMTGL
+959 CFIRSKTKDFMTGL
-973 GEKIKALIS
+973 GEKIKALVS

>member
-1 MKSTKQTMKE
+1 MKE
-11 KPCFLYI
+11 KPCYLYI
-18 DDEPI
+18 DDETI
-23 TSYREV
+23 TSYRDV
-29 IKKISSKDNKEKE
+29 TKKIASKEFPEKE
-42 SALKTI
+42 EGLKTI

-63 INVIH
+63 MNVIH
-68 HLTIVDD
+68 NLTIVDD

-85 WEVIDKHKPDGS
+85 WEVIDKHKPDGT

-102 ILLCNGIRKDLD
+102 ILVCNGIRKDLD

-150 AHAYVR
+150 SHPYVR

-161 CILSFIDNFGVDIVP
+161 CVLSFIDNFGVDIVP

-244 IFPQRSSNFIH
+244 IFPQRSSTFIH

-299 ERDNNTLIIILKKL
+299 ERDNNTLIIIIKKL
-313 YGIKNRHGEI
+313 YAIKNRHGEI

-358 TITQVFDKFINI
+358 TITQVFDKFMVI

-377 NESEFTIDLKNS
+377 NESEYTIDLKNS

-402 QIDKMY
+402 NIDKIY
-408 SLFVLEKNLTFK
+408 PLFVLEKNLTFK
-420 KDKLYVYNQIK
+420 KDKLYVYSQIN
-431 SIRELFTVYSK
+431 SIKELFLVYSK
-442 KDDEKCQNIIKE
+442 NEIILKE
-454 MLNKIIKLFEEI
+454 MLNKIIKMFEEI

-473 TCIWILANYSTELS
+473 TCIWILANYSSELI

-496 MKNLGDLDFEN
+496 MKNLGDLDFEYFN
-507 YENENIL
+507 ENENIL
-514 QNIDEN
+514 ENNDEN
-520 NNKSDSS
+520 NIKNDNG

-542 GTVTEVLDVKE
+542 GTVTEVLDIKE

-576 NLVSGLTNI
+576 NLVSALTNI
-585 IFKMKKLEFDK
+585 IFKMKKLNFDK
-596 YNIYYFNTINII
+596 YKVYYYNTINII
-608 CSILKMKSKL
+608 CSILKMNSKL

-659 IEQDKSKKE
+659 LAQDKSKLE
-668 EEQLYL
+668 EELSL
-674 KKNKDFINN
+674 KKNKDFKNN

-695 MYDPDNFDVEDD
+695 MYDPDNFEVDDD
-707 DNILNINKNTNLEKD
+707 DNININKNSNIENEDDEENKED
-722 NDDDNIDEQN
+722 NPIN
-732 SLLNSLSFGTNRET
+732 SLNFGNNRET

-751 RFIEVLSGSEDPLF
+751 RFIEVLSGTEDPLF

-784 NKSKNALQNV
+784 NRSKNSLQNV
-794 SLQLFVPKEFSIIE
+794 SLQLFVPKEFSVIE
-808 KPPIF
+808 KPPVF
-813 NLEPNETVHVR
+813 SLEPNETVHVR

-850 SFLHLSG
+850 SFMHLSG
-857 LFIELLSTHK
+857 LFIELLSTYK

-881 YTWEHNVMIVSRKKS
+881 YTWEHNVMIVSRKNS
-896 FSECI
+896 FSQCI
-901 KELMKGLKMTLV
+901 NELIKGLKMTLV
-913 FPKSIDLI
+913 FPKTLEMI

-926 FMVANLFAKTKLGE
+926 FMVANLYAKTKLGE

-973 GEKIKALIS
+973 GEKIKAIIS

>member
-1 MKSTKQTMKE
+1 MKSIKQTMKE
-11 KPCFLYI
+11 KPCYLYI

-23 TSYREV
+23 TSYRDV
-29 IKKISSKDNKEKE
+29 TKKIASKEFPEKE
-42 SALKTI
+42 EGLKTI

-63 INVIH
+63 MNVIH
-68 HLTIVDD
+68 NLTIVDD

-85 WEVIDKHKPDGS
+85 WEVIDKHKPDGT

-102 ILLCNGIRKDLD
+102 ILVCNGIRKDLD

-150 AHAYVR
+150 SHPYVR

-161 CILSFIDNFGVDIVP
+161 CVLSFIDNFGVDIVP

-244 IFPQRSSNFIH
+244 IFPQRSSTFIH

-299 ERDNNTLIIILKKL
+299 ERDNNTLIIIMKKL
-313 YGIKNRHGEI
+313 YAIKNRHGEI

-358 TITQVFDKFINI
+358 TITQVFDKFMVI

-377 NESEFTIDLKNS
+377 NESEYTIDLKNS

-402 QIDKMY
+402 NIDKMY
-408 SLFVLEKNLTFK
+408 PLFVLEKNLTFK
-420 KDKLYVYNQIK
+420 KDKLYVYSQIN
-431 SIRELFTVYSK
+431 SIKELFLVYSK
-442 KDDEKCQNIIKE
+442 NENILKE
-454 MLNKIIKLFEEI
+454 MLNKIIKIFEEI

-473 TCIWILANYSTELS
+473 TCIWILANYSSELA

-496 MKNLGDLDFEN
+496 MKNLGDLDFEYFN
-507 YENENIL
+507 ENENGL
-514 QNIDEN
+514 EN
-520 NNKSDSS
+520 NDESNVKSDSG

-542 GTVTEVLDVKE
+542 GTVTEVLDIKE

-576 NLVSGLTNI
+576 NLVSALTNI
-585 IFKMKKLEFDK
+585 IFKMKKLDFDK
-596 YNIYYFNTINII
+596 YKVYYYNTINII
-608 CSILKMKSKL
+608 CSILKMNSKL

-652 KYENSLK
+652 KYENTLK
-659 IEQDKSKKE
+659 LEQDKSKLE
-668 EEQLYL
+668 EELSL
-674 KKNKDFINN
+674 KKNKDFKNN

-695 MYDPDNFDVEDD
+695 MYDPDNFEVDDD
-707 DNILNINKNTNLEKD
+707 DNININRNNNIE
-722 NDDDNIDEQN
+722 NDDDEENKEDNSIN
-732 SLLNSLSFGTNRET
+732 SLNFGNNR

-751 RFIEVLSGSEDPLF
+751 RFIEVLSGTEDPLF

-784 NKSKNALQNV
+784 NRSKNALQNV
-794 SLQLFVPKEFSIIE
+794 SLQLFVPKEFSVIE
-808 KPPIF
+808 KPPVF
-813 NLEPNETVHVR
+813 SLEPNETVHVR

-850 SFLHLSG
+850 SFMHLSG
-857 LFIELLSTHK
+857 LFIELLSTYK

-881 YTWEHNVMIVSRKKS
+881 YTWEHNVMIVSRKNS
-896 FSECI
+896 FSQCI
-901 KELMKGLKMTLV
+901 NELIKGLKMTLV
-913 FPKSIDLI
+913 FPKTIEMI

-926 FMVANLFAKTKLGE
+926 FMVANLYAKTKLGE

-973 GEKIKALIS
+973 GEKIKAIIS

>member
-1 MKSTKQTMKE
+1 MKSSKQSMKE
-11 KPCFLYI
+11 KPCYLYI
-18 DDEPI
+18 DEEPLS
-23 TSYREV
+23 SYRDV
-29 IKKISSKDNKEKE
+29 LKKISSKVIPDKQE
-42 SALKTI
+42 ALQTV
-48 LGSMVNDDNYPQDLM
+48 LGSMVNDDNYPEDLM

-75 INIKKLLFLF
+75 IKIKKMLFLF
-85 WEVIDKHKPDGS
+85 WEVIDKHKPDGT

-139 VKAAVFENIKH
+139 VKAAVFDNIKH
-150 AHAYVR
+150 VHPYVR

-161 CILSFIDNFGVDIVP
+161 CVLSFIDNFGVDIVP
-176 DSLPDDLKDIIL
+176 DSLPDDLKEIIL
-188 KDNDTAT
+188 KDTDTAT

-244 IFPQRSSNFIH
+244 IFPQKSSNFIH

-313 YGIKNRHGEI
+313 YNIKNRHGEI

-337 NYAIELRKLSFE
+337 NYAVELRNLSFK

-377 NESEFTIDLKNS
+377 NESEFTIELKSS

-402 QIDKMY
+402 KIDKMY
-408 SLFVLEKNLTFK
+408 ILFVLEKNITFK
-420 KDKLYVYNQIK
+420 KDKLFVYSQISTIK
-431 SIRELFTVYSK
+431 QLFTVYNKSE
-442 KDDEKCQNIIKE
+442 DENSILILNE
-454 MLNKIIKLFEEI
+454 MLKKIIKLFEEI

-473 TCIWILANYSTELS
+473 TCIWILANYSKDVP
-487 LLKQTFDLI
+487 LLQQSFDLI
-496 MKNLGDLDFEN
+496 LKNLGDLNFEFL
-507 YENENIL
+507 EEELTLEKMDSDI
-514 QNIDEN
+514 IN
-520 NNKSDSS
+520 NDSA
-527 KRTITKTVVLPDGTY
+527 KRTVTKTVILPDGTY
-542 GTVTEVLDVKE
+542 GTVTEILDVKE
-553 IKKQKEIKYLRKF
+553 IKKQKEFKYLRKF
-566 LLETTFYFSA
+566 ILETSFYFSA
-576 NLVSGLTNI
+576 NLVSALTNI
-585 IFKMKKLEFDK
+585 IFKMNKLKFDK
-596 YNIYYFNTINII
+596 FKIYYFNTLNII
-608 CSILKMKSKL
+608 CAILKMNSKL
-618 VYKDPDNTNHIQM
+618 IYKDPDNTNHIKM
-631 CLKFLLT
+631 CLKFLLS
-638 NNDTIYEEWNQYMQ
+638 NNNTIYDEWNSYMQ
-652 KYENSLK
+652 KYEKQLK
-659 IEQDKSKKE
+659 LAQDQTKLEQELSNIKSK
-668 EEQLYL
+668 
-674 KKNKDFINN
+674 DFKNN

-695 MYDPDNFDVEDD
+695 IYDPDNPDLGEDESD
-707 DNILNINKNTNLEKD
+707 MNLINKQNVEINDELFNTN
-722 NDDDNIDEQN
+722 
-732 SLLNSLSFGTNRET
+732 SSSRE
-746 SNKKR
+746 SDNKKR
-751 RFIEVLSGSEDPLF
+751 RFVEVLSGTEDPLF
-765 VESVVNIYTF
+765 VEAEVNIYTY

-813 NLEPNETVHVR
+813 TLEPNETVHVR

-850 SFLHLSG
+850 SFMHLSG
-857 LFIELLSTHK
+857 LFIELLSTYK
-867 ENISDLDFRKNWND
+867 ENISDLDFRKNWSD
-881 YTWEHNVMIVSRKKS
+881 YTWEHNVMIVSRKKK
-896 FSECI
+896 FSECVN
-901 KELMKGLKMTLV
+901 ELIKGLNMTLV
-913 FPKSIDLI
+913 SPKTIEMI
-921 NDDYP
+921 NDEFP
-926 FMVANLFAKTKLGE
+926 FMVCNLYAKTKLGE
-940 NALVNI
+940 NALVNL
-946 SVEKSKDNKIIGT
+946 SVERSKDNKIIGS
-959 CVIRSKTKDFMTGL
+959 CFIRSKTKDFMTGL
-973 GEKIKALIS
+973 GEKIKALVS

>member
-1 MKSTKQTMKE
+1 MKE
-11 KPCFLYI
+11 KPCYLYI

-23 TSYREV
+23 TSYRDV
-29 IKKISSKDNKEKE
+29 TKKIASKEFPEKE
-42 SALKTI
+42 EGLKTI

-63 INVIH
+63 MNVIH
-68 HLTIVDD
+68 NLTIVDD

-85 WEVIDKHKPDGS
+85 WEVIDKHKPDGT

-102 ILLCNGIRKDLD
+102 ILVCNGIRKDLD

-150 AHAYVR
+150 SHPYVR

-244 IFPQRSSNFIH
+244 IFPQRSSTFIH

-299 ERDNNTLIIILKKL
+299 ERDNNTLIIIMKKL

-358 TITQVFDKFINI
+358 TITQVFDKFMVI

-377 NESEFTIDLKNS
+377 NESEYTIDLKNS

-402 QIDKMY
+402 NIDKMY
-408 SLFVLEKNLTFK
+408 PLFVLEKNLTFK
-420 KDKLYVYNQIK
+420 KDKLYVYSQIN
-431 SIRELFTVYSK
+431 SIKELFLVYSNN
-442 KDDEKCQNIIKE
+442 EIILKE
-454 MLNKIIKLFEEI
+454 MLNKIIKMFEEI

-473 TCIWILANYSTELS
+473 TCIWILANYSSELS

-496 MKNLGDLDFEN
+496 MKNLGDLDFEYFN
-507 YENENIL
+507 ENENIL
-514 QNIDEN
+514 ENNDEN
-520 NNKSDSS
+520 NTKNDNG

-542 GTVTEVLDVKE
+542 GTVTEILDIKE

-576 NLVSGLTNI
+576 NLVSALTNI
-585 IFKMKKLEFDK
+585 IFKMKKLNFDK
-596 YNIYYFNTINII
+596 YKVYYYNTINII
-608 CSILKMKSKL
+608 CSILKMNSKL

-659 IEQDKSKKE
+659 LAQDKSKLE
-668 EEQLYL
+668 EELSL
-674 KKNKDFINN
+674 KKNKDFKNN

-695 MYDPDNFDVEDD
+695 MYDPDNFEVDDD
-707 DNILNINKNTNLEKD
+707 DNININKNSNIENEDDEENKED
-722 NDDDNIDEQN
+722 NPIN
-732 SLLNSLSFGTNRET
+732 SLNFGNNRET

-751 RFIEVLSGSEDPLF
+751 RFIEVLSGTEDPLF

-784 NKSKNALQNV
+784 NRSKNSLQNV
-794 SLQLFVPKEFSIIE
+794 SLQLFVPKEFSVIE
-808 KPPIF
+808 KPPVF
-813 NLEPNETVHVR
+813 SLEPNETVHVR

-850 SFLHLSG
+850 SFMHLSG
-857 LFIELLSTHK
+857 LFIELLSTYK

-881 YTWEHNVMIVSRKKS
+881 YTWEHNVMIVSRKNS
-896 FSECI
+896 FSQCI
-901 KELMKGLKMTLV
+901 NELIKGLKMTLV
-913 FPKSIDLI
+913 FPKTLEMI

-926 FMVANLFAKTKLGE
+926 FMVANLYAKTKLGE

-973 GEKIKALIS
+973 GEKIKAIIS